1 MAVEIEGLE
10 FQIETTATEAA
21 KGVDALAESFSKLK
35 KTLRG
40 NAVKNVSDKLEAIN
54 AAAEKLTAIDKLE
67 KLASALN
74 QLNTVKISPTIS
86 KQLTNIGAAIN
97 SITPASVQNVTNLS
111 AALQGMNGLQIPNL
125 RGLGQN
131 NRGQNQTNAPAAA
144 PVGAGGTGAAT
155 SGMTQ
160 YTQTVTSANT
170 ATGGFMNT
178 LRNLGGVFSRAFSAL
193 GGATLKGLKGSL
205 NGISA
210 AAKAAVNAGRKLGS
224 TFGSKLAAQVKKT
237 TAGIGKLGY
246 AFKQVLLYQG
256 LSSLIY
262 GFANA
267 MKAGINNLY
276 QYSSLMGGTFKN
288 SMDRLATSFQYL
300 KNSMG
305 AMVSPIINALAPAID
320 FLIDKFV
327 ALLNIVNQFFAR
339 LTGASVYTAA
349 KKTAASYG
357 DTISDTA
364 GTAKKAA
371 KEIKDATTGIDEL
384 NIISQN
390 DDSGSGDGGGAGGT
404 DYGSMF
410 EQLPIEN
417 SISDFAD
424 KLKAALE
431 AGDWKQLGTL
441 LGEKFNEIVDSI
453 DWSGIGHK
461 IGYGLNGAI
470 QTAYWFLD
478 TANFTNLGK
487 HIAELFNAALSEI
500 DFSYAGRLLV
510 KWFTILPNMVI
521 GFLSELDWG
530 LVGKS
535 ISDFIIGAFDEATK
549 WLNSHNWSELGS
561 LLWQKI
567 KDLVTNIDWGGIT
580 TSIFTFLGTAIRSCV
595 EFLGSFFG
603 SIGKDIK
610 NWWDKEI
617 AGENWKETAI
627 NLLNAIGKGFV
638 NIGSWVMDNMID
650 PLFNA
655 LIGEEKWA
663 QFKQAGK
670 DLWNGFTAGVQEFF
684 DNPGDWIKQHIVDPF
699 VKWFK
704 DLFGIH
710 SPSTVMKEIGKSI
723 VDGFLEGLNFFS
735 GIAGTVKGWAG
746 SVVEWFTKGKDG
758 KGIVENFK
766 TLAGNVVSGFK
777 EKIGSAYTTVK
788 TNVTTWASSV
798 KNWFTNS
805 SFGGVNFSTFTQ
817 FASNTIEG
825 FKSKIGSAYTT
836 VKTNVTTW
844 ASKVKEWFTSSSF
857 GGVNFQNFSTFAN
870 NTIEGFKSK
879 IGSAYTNVKSN
890 VTTWANKVKEWFT
903 SSSYG
908 GVNNTNFQTFANNI
922 ITGFKDKIGS
932 AYTNTRN
939 NIQTWAT
946 NVKTWFSNIASKTAF
961 SNFANDVINGFK
973 DKIGSAY
980 TNTRNNI
987 QTWATNVKNWFSG
1000 IASNSAFAGFAT
1012 NVIDGFKNKI
1022 GSYYTTAKTNITTW
1036 ASKVKEWFKSENS
1049 DTSWSTIAKNVVDGF
1064 ANGITSWASRCKNAV
1079 VSWGQS
1085 VLNWFEDKLGIASP
1099 SKVFFQIGEFA
1110 VAGFNNAI
1118 AQVGKTTRS
1127 VVGNWANSF
1136 TNITPTMAMAVDTS
1150 ALRYYDSET
1159 FARSISA
1166 NVQTNTE
1173 ITSTGFKQA
1182 MEDFYREYVEP
1193 TLNQIA
1199 EDTRRQADKDE
1210 HPVVQ
1215 IGNRVITDAVDVQTK
1230 ANGYRFTK

>member
-10 FQIETTATEAA
+10 FQIQSDSDKAA
-21 KGVDALAESFSKLK
+21 KGVDALADSFEKLK
-35 KTLRG
+35 KSLKG
-40 NAVKNVSDKLEAIN
+40 NAGLNGVSKKLEAIN
-54 AAAEKLTAIDKLE
+54 SAKDKLTGMEKLE
-67 KLASALN
+67 SLAKALN
-74 QLNTVKISPTIS
+74 QLNTVKVSPTIS
-86 KQLTNIGAAIN
+86 KRLTEIGTALDSLTWSDIEKVEDLAK
-97 SITPASVQNVTNLS
+97 
-111 AALQGMNGLQIPNL
+111 ALQSMQGLQVPNL
-125 RGLGQN
+125 RGLTSGRRTSSAN
-131 NRGQNQTNAPAAA
+131 SAPAPATAPASTGASAA
-144 PVGAGGTGAAT
+144 AAAAT

-160 YTQTVTSANT
+160 YTQSVTGANT
-170 ATGGFMNT
+170 ATNGFMNT

-205 NGISA
+205 NGISS
-210 AAKAAVNAGRKLGS
+210 AAKAAISAGKKLGS

-237 TAGIGKLGY
+237 TSGLGKLGY

-267 MKAGINNLY
+267 MKEGINNLY
-276 QYSSLMGGTFKN
+276 QYSSLMGGQFKS
-288 SMDRLATSFQYL
+288 SMDSLATSFQYL

-339 LTGASVYTAA
+339 LTGASTYTAA
-349 KKTAASYG
+349 KKSAASYG

-390 DDSGSGDGGGAGGT
+390 DNSGSGGGAGGK

-417 SISDFAD
+417 SISEFAD
-424 KLKAALE
+424 KLKAAFE
-431 AGDWKQLGTL
+431 AGNWKELGTL

-478 TANFTNLGK
+478 TADFTNLGA

-500 DFSYAGRLLV
+500 DFTYAGRLMV
-510 KWFTILPNMVI
+510 QWFTILPDLII

-549 WLNSHNWSELGS
+549 WLNSYNWSDLGS

-567 KDLVTNIDWGGIT
+567 KDLFTNIDWGGIAS
-580 TSIFTFLGTAIRSCV
+580 SIFTFLGTAIRSRV

-617 AGENWKETAI
+617 AGEDWKETAV

-638 NIGSWVMDNMID
+638 NIGTWAFDNIID

-655 LIGEEKWA
+655 LVGEEKWA
-663 QFKQAGK
+663 EFKQVGR
-670 DLWNGFTAGVQEFF
+670 DLWNGFTQGVQEFF
-684 DNPGDWIKQHIVDPF
+684 DDPGAWIKQHIVDPF

-710 SPSTVMKEIGKSI
+710 SPSTVMKEIGQY
-723 VDGFLEGLNFFS
+723 VVEGFLEGINFFS
-735 GIAGTVKGWAG
+735 SIAGTVKKWGS
-746 SVVEWFTKGKDG
+746 SVVEWFTKGEDG
-758 KGIVENFK
+758 KGIVEHFK
-766 TLAGNVVSGFK
+766 EIAGNIISGFK
-777 EKIGSAYTTVK
+777 DKVGSTYTTVK
-788 TNVTTWASSV
+788 TNVTTWASKV
-798 KNWFTNS
+798 KEWFTSN
-805 SFGGVNFSTFTQ
+805 SFGGVNLSTFATYANETIEGFKSKIGSAYTNVKTNITTWASKVKEWFTSSSYGGVNYQNFSTF
-817 FASNTIEG
+817 ANNTIEG

-857 GGVNFQNFSTFAN
+857 GGVNSANFSTFA
-870 NTIEGFKSK
+870 
-879 IGSAYTNVKSN
+879 SN
-890 VTTWANKVKEWFT
+890 V
-903 SSSYG
+903 
-908 GVNNTNFQTFANNI
+908 

-932 AYTNTRN
+932 AYTT
-939 NIQTWAT
+939 T
-946 NVKTWFSNIASKTAF
+946 KS
-961 SNFANDVINGFK
+961 
-973 DKIGSAY
+973 
-980 TNTRNNI
+980 NI
-987 QTWATNVKNWFSG
+987 QTWATNVKNWFTG
-1000 IASNSAFAGFAT
+1000 IASNSAFAGFASD
-1012 NVIDGFKNKI
+1012 VINGFKNKI
-1022 GSYYTTAKTNITTW
+1022 GSYYTTVKSNITTW
-1036 ASKVKEWFKSENS
+1036 ASKVKEWFQSENS
-1049 DTSWSTIAKNVVDGF
+1049 NDSWSTIAKNIVDGF
-1064 ANGITSWASRCKNAV
+1064 ANGVTSWARRCKDAV

-1085 VLNWFEDKLGIASP
+1085 VLNWFEDTLDINSP
-1099 SKVFFQIGEFA
+1099 SKVFYKIGGFA

-1127 VVGNWANSF
+1127 VVGEWANSF

-1150 ALRYYDSET
+1150 ALRYYDSDA
-1159 FARSISA
+1159 FARTISS
-1166 NVQTNTE
+1166 NVETNNE
-1173 ITSTGFKQA
+1173 ISSTGFKQA

-1210 HPVVQ
+1210 HPIVQ

>member
-10 FQIETTATEAA
+10 FQIQSDSDKAA
-21 KGVDALAESFSKLK
+21 KGVDALADSFEKLK
-35 KTLRG
+35 KSLKG
-40 NAVKNVSDKLEAIN
+40 NAGLNGVSKKLEAIN
-54 AAAEKLTAIDKLE
+54 SAKDKLTGMEKLE
-67 KLASALN
+67 SLAKALN
-74 QLNTVKISPTIS
+74 QLNTVKVSPTIS
-86 KQLTNIGAAIN
+86 KRLTEIGTALDSLTWSDIEKVEDLAK
-97 SITPASVQNVTNLS
+97 
-111 AALQGMNGLQIPNL
+111 ALQSMQGLQVPNL
-125 RGLGQN
+125 RGLTSGRRTSSAN
-131 NRGQNQTNAPAAA
+131 SAPAPATAPASTGASAA
-144 PVGAGGTGAAT
+144 AAAAT

-160 YTQTVTSANT
+160 YTQSVTGANT
-170 ATGGFMNT
+170 ATNGFMNT

-205 NGISA
+205 NGISS
-210 AAKAAVNAGRKLGS
+210 AAKAAISAGKKLGS

-237 TAGIGKLGY
+237 TSGLGKLGY

-267 MKAGINNLY
+267 MKEGINNLY
-276 QYSSLMGGTFKN
+276 QYSSLMGGQFKS
-288 SMDRLATSFQYL
+288 SMDSLATSFQYL

-339 LTGASVYTAA
+339 LTGASTYTAA
-349 KKTAASYG
+349 KKSAASYG

-390 DDSGSGDGGGAGGT
+390 DNSGSGGGAGGK

-417 SISDFAD
+417 SISEFAD
-424 KLKAALE
+424 KLKAAFE
-431 AGDWKQLGTL
+431 AGNWKELGTL

-478 TANFTNLGK
+478 TADFTNLGA

-500 DFSYAGRLLV
+500 DFTYAGRLMV
-510 KWFTILPNMVI
+510 QWFTILPDLII

-549 WLNSHNWSELGS
+549 WLNSYNWSDLGS

-567 KDLVTNIDWGGIT
+567 KDLFTNIDWGGIAS
-580 TSIFTFLGTAIRSCV
+580 SIFTFLGTAIRSCV

-617 AGENWKETAI
+617 AGEDWKETAV

-638 NIGSWVMDNMID
+638 NIGTWAFDNIID

-655 LIGEEKWA
+655 LVGEEKWA
-663 QFKQAGK
+663 EFKQVGR
-670 DLWNGFTAGVQEFF
+670 DLWNGFTQGVQEFF
-684 DNPGDWIKQHIVDPF
+684 DDPGAWIKQHIVDPF

-710 SPSTVMKEIGKSI
+710 SPSTVMKEIGQY
-723 VDGFLEGLNFFS
+723 VVEGFLEGINFFS
-735 GIAGTVKGWAG
+735 SIAGTVKKWGS
-746 SVVEWFTKGKDG
+746 SVVEWFTKGEDG
-758 KGIVENFK
+758 KGIVEHFK
-766 TLAGNVVSGFK
+766 EIAGNIISGFK
-777 EKIGSAYTTVK
+777 DKVGSTYTTVK
-788 TNVTTWASSV
+788 TNVTTWASKV
-798 KNWFTNS
+798 KEWFTSN
-805 SFGGVNFSTFTQ
+805 SFGGVNLSTFATYANETIEGFKSKIGSAYTNVKTNITTWASKVKEWFTSSSYGGVNYQNFSTF
-817 FASNTIEG
+817 ANNTIEG

-844 ASKVKEWFTSSSF
+844 ASKVKEWF
-857 GGVNFQNFSTFAN
+857 Q
-870 NTIEGFKSK
+870 
-879 IGSAYTNVKSN
+879 
-890 VTTWANKVKEWFT
+890 
-903 SSSYG
+903 
-908 GVNNTNFQTFANNI
+908 
-922 ITGFKDKIGS
+922 
-932 AYTNTRN
+932 
-939 NIQTWAT
+939 
-946 NVKTWFSNIASKTAF
+946 
-961 SNFANDVINGFK
+961 
-973 DKIGSAY
+973 
-980 TNTRNNI
+980 
-987 QTWATNVKNWFSG
+987 
-1000 IASNSAFAGFAT
+1000 
-1012 NVIDGFKNKI
+1012 
-1022 GSYYTTAKTNITTW
+1022 
-1036 ASKVKEWFKSENS
+1036 SENS
-1049 DTSWSTIAKNVVDGF
+1049 NDSWSTIAKNIVDGF
-1064 ANGITSWASRCKNAV
+1064 ANGVTSWARRCKDAV

-1085 VLNWFEDKLGIASP
+1085 VLNWFEDTLDINSP
-1099 SKVFFQIGEFA
+1099 SKVFYKIGGFA

-1127 VVGNWANSF
+1127 VVGEWANSF

-1150 ALRYYDSET
+1150 ALRYYDSDA
-1159 FARSISA
+1159 FARTISS
-1166 NVQTNTE
+1166 NVETNNE
-1173 ITSTGFKQA
+1173 ISSTGFKQA

-1210 HPVVQ
+1210 HPIVQ

>member
-10 FQIETTATEAA
+10 FQIQSDSDKAA
-21 KGVDALAESFSKLK
+21 KGVDALADSFEKLK
-35 KTLRG
+35 KSLKG
-40 NAVKNVSDKLEAIN
+40 NAGLNGVSKKLEAIN
-54 AAAEKLTAIDKLE
+54 SAKDKLTGMEKLE
-67 KLASALN
+67 SLAKALN
-74 QLNTVKISPTIS
+74 QLNAVKISPTIS
-86 KQLTNIGAAIN
+86 KKLTDIGSAIN
-97 SITPASVQNVTNLS
+97 TITPAAVQNVSNL
-111 AALQGMNGLQIPNL
+111 ATALQRMQGLQVPNL
-125 RGLGQN
+125 RGLTSGRRTSSAN
-131 NRGQNQTNAPAAA
+131 SAPAPATAPASTGASAA
-144 PVGAGGTGAAT
+144 GAGAAAAAAT

-160 YTQTVTSANT
+160 YTQSVTGANT
-170 ATGGFMNT
+170 ATNGFMNT

-205 NGISA
+205 NGITS
-210 AAKAAVNAGRKLGS
+210 AAKAAITAGKKLGS

-237 TAGIGKLGY
+237 TSGLGKLGY

-267 MKAGINNLY
+267 MKEGINNLY
-276 QYSSLMGGTFKN
+276 QYSSLMGGQFKS
-288 SMDRLATSFQYL
+288 SMDSLATSFQYL

-339 LTGASVYTAA
+339 LTGASTYTAA
-349 KKTAASYG
+349 KKSAASYG

-390 DDSGSGDGGGAGGT
+390 DNSGSGGGGAGGK

-417 SISDFAD
+417 SISEFAD
-424 KLKAALE
+424 KLKAAFE
-431 AGDWKQLGTL
+431 AGDWKELGTL

-478 TANFTNLGK
+478 TADFTNLGA
-487 HIAELFNAALSEI
+487 HIAELLNAALSEI
-500 DFSYAGRLLV
+500 DFTYAGRLMV
-510 KWFTILPNMVI
+510 KWFTSLPDLII

-549 WLNSHNWSELGS
+549 WLNSYNWSDLGS

-567 KDLVTNIDWGGIT
+567 KDLFTNIDWGGIAS
-580 TSIFTFLGTAIRSCV
+580 SIFTFLGTAIRSCV
-595 EFLGSFFG
+595 EFLGGFFG

-617 AGENWKETAI
+617 AGEDWKETAV
-627 NLLNAIGKGFV
+627 NLLNAIGKGFAD
-638 NIGSWVMDNMID
+638 IGSWVMDNMID

-655 LIGEEKWA
+655 LVGEEKWA
-663 QFKQAGK
+663 EFKQAGR
-670 DLWNGFTAGVQEFF
+670 DLWNGFTQGVQEFF
-684 DNPGDWIKQHIVDPF
+684 DDPGAWIKQHIVDPF

-710 SPSTVMKEIGKSI
+710 SPSTVMKEIGQY
-723 VDGFLEGLNFFS
+723 VVEGFLEGINFFS
-735 GIAGTVKGWAG
+735 SIAGTVKKWGS
-746 SVVEWFTKGKDG
+746 SVVEWFTKGEDG
-758 KGIVENFK
+758 KGIVEHFK
-766 TLAGNVVSGFK
+766 EIAGNIISGFK
-777 EKIGSAYTTVK
+777 DKV
-788 TNVTTWASSV
+788 
-798 KNWFTNS
+798 
-805 SFGGVNFSTFTQ
+805 
-817 FASNTIEG
+817 
-825 FKSKIGSAYTT
+825 GSAYTT

-857 GGVNFQNFSTFAN
+857 GGVNSANFSTFA
-870 NTIEGFKSK
+870 
-879 IGSAYTNVKSN
+879 SN
-890 VTTWANKVKEWFT
+890 V
-903 SSSYG
+903 
-908 GVNNTNFQTFANNI
+908 

-932 AYTNTRN
+932 AYTT
-939 NIQTWAT
+939 T
-946 NVKTWFSNIASKTAF
+946 KS
-961 SNFANDVINGFK
+961 
-973 DKIGSAY
+973 
-980 TNTRNNI
+980 NI
-987 QTWATNVKNWFSG
+987 QTWATNVKNWFTG
-1000 IASNSAFAGFAT
+1000 IASKSAFSGFASD
-1012 NVIDGFKNKI
+1012 VINGFKDKI
-1022 GSYYTTAKTNITTW
+1022 GSYYTTAKSNITTW
-1036 ASKVKEWFKSENS
+1036 ASKVKEWFQSENS
-1049 DTSWSTIAKNVVDGF
+1049 SSSWGTIAKNIVDGF
-1064 ANGITSWASRCKNAV
+1064 ANGVTSWARRCKDAV

-1085 VLNWFEDKLGIASP
+1085 VLNWFEDTLDINSP
-1099 SKVFFQIGEFA
+1099 SKVFYDIGGFA

-1118 AQVGKTTRS
+1118 AQVGKTTRN
-1127 VVGNWANSF
+1127 VVGEWANSF
-1136 TNITPTMAMAVDTS
+1136 TNITPTMTMAVDTS
-1150 ALRYYDSET
+1150 ALRYYDSDA
-1159 FARSISA
+1159 FARTISS
-1166 NVQTNTE
+1166 NVETNSE
-1173 ITSTGFKQA
+1173 ISSTGFKQA

-1210 HPVVQ
+1210 HPIVQ

>member
-10 FQIETTATEAA
+10 FQIQSDSDKAA
-21 KGVDALAESFSKLK
+21 KGVDALADSFEKLK
-35 KTLRG
+35 KSLKG
-40 NAVKNVSDKLEAIN
+40 NAGLNGVGKKLEAIN
-54 AAAEKLTAIDKLE
+54 SAKDKLTGMEKLE
-67 KLASALN
+67 SLAKALN

-86 KQLTNIGAAIN
+86 KRLTDIGSAIN
-97 SITPASVQNVTNLS
+97 TITPAAVQNVSNL
-111 AALQGMNGLQIPNL
+111 ATALQRMQGLQVPNL
-125 RGLGQN
+125 RGLTGG
-131 NRGQNQTNAPAAA
+131 NRTSSTNSAPASAPTGASAA
-144 PVGAGGTGAAT
+144 GAGTAATAAT

-160 YTQTVTSANT
+160 YTQSVTGANT
-170 ATGGFMNT
+170 ATNGFMNT

-205 NGISA
+205 NGITS
-210 AAKAAVNAGRKLGS
+210 AAKAAITAGKKLGS
-224 TFGSKLAAQVKKT
+224 TFGSMLAAQVKKT
-237 TAGIGKLGY
+237 TSGLGKLGY

-267 MKAGINNLY
+267 MKEGINNLY
-276 QYSSLMGGTFKN
+276 QYSSLMGGQFKS
-288 SMDRLATSFQYL
+288 SMDSLATSFQYL

-339 LTGASVYTAA
+339 LTGASTYTAA
-349 KKTAASYG
+349 KKSAASYG

-390 DDSGSGDGGGAGGT
+390 DNSGSGGGGAGGK

-417 SISDFAD
+417 SISEFAD
-424 KLKAALE
+424 KLKAAFE
-431 AGDWKQLGTL
+431 AGDWKELGTL

-478 TANFTNLGK
+478 TADFTNLGA
-487 HIAELFNAALSEI
+487 HIAELLNAALSEI
-500 DFSYAGRLLV
+500 DFTYAGRLMV
-510 KWFTILPNMVI
+510 KWFTILPDLII

-549 WLNSHNWSELGS
+549 WLNSYNWSDLGS

-567 KDLVTNIDWGGIT
+567 KDLFTNIDWGGIAS
-580 TSIFTFLGTAIRSCV
+580 SIFTFLGTAIRSCV
-595 EFLGSFFG
+595 EFLGGFFG

-617 AGENWKETAI
+617 AGEDWKETAV
-627 NLLNAIGKGFV
+627 NLLNAIGKGFAD
-638 NIGSWVMDNMID
+638 IGSWVMDNMID

-655 LIGEEKWA
+655 LVGEEKWA
-663 QFKQAGK
+663 EFKQAGR
-670 DLWNGFTAGVQEFF
+670 DLWNGFTQGVQEFF
-684 DNPGDWIKQHIVDPF
+684 DDPGAWIKQHIVDPF

-710 SPSTVMKEIGKSI
+710 SPSTVMKEIGQY
-723 VDGFLEGLNFFS
+723 VVEGFLEGINFFS
-735 GIAGTVKGWAG
+735 SIAGTVKKWGS
-746 SVVEWFTKGKDG
+746 SVVEWFTKGEDG
-758 KGIVENFK
+758 KGIVEHFK
-766 TLAGNVVSGFK
+766 ETAGNIISGFK
-777 EKIGSAYTTVK
+777 DKVGST
-788 TNVTTWASSV
+788 
-798 KNWFTNS
+798 
-805 SFGGVNFSTFTQ
+805 
-817 FASNTIEG
+817 
-825 FKSKIGSAYTT
+825 YTT

-844 ASKVKEWFTSSSF
+844 ASKVKEWFTSNSF
-857 GGVNFQNFSTFAN
+857 GGVNLSTFATYAN
-870 NTIEGFKSK
+870 ETIEGFRSK
-879 IGSAYTNVKSN
+879 IGSAYTNV
-890 VTTWANKVKEWFT
+890 
-903 SSSYG
+903 
-908 GVNNTNFQTFANNI
+908 
-922 ITGFKDKIGS
+922 
-932 AYTNTRN
+932 
-939 NIQTWAT
+939 
-946 NVKTWFSNIASKTAF
+946 
-961 SNFANDVINGFK
+961 
-973 DKIGSAY
+973 
-980 TNTRNNI
+980 
-987 QTWATNVKNWFSG
+987 
-1000 IASNSAFAGFAT
+1000 
-1012 NVIDGFKNKI
+1012 
-1022 GSYYTTAKTNITTW
+1022 KTNITTW
-1036 ASKVKEWFKSENS
+1036 ASKVKEWFTSSSFGGVNSANFSTFASNVITGFKDKIGSAYTTTKSNIQTWATNVKNWFTGIASKSAFSGFASDVINGFKDKIGSYYTTAKSNIMTWASKVKEWFQSENS
-1049 DTSWSTIAKNVVDGF
+1049 SSSWGTIAKNIVDGF
-1064 ANGITSWASRCKNAV
+1064 ANGVTSWASRCKNAV
-1079 VSWGQS
+1079 VSWGKS
-1085 VLNWFEDKLGIASP
+1085 VLNWFEDTLDINSP
-1099 SKVFFQIGEFA
+1099 SKVFYKIGGFA

-1127 VVGNWANSF
+1127 VVGEWANSF

-1150 ALRYYDSET
+1150 ALRYYDSDA
-1159 FARSISA
+1159 FARTISS
-1166 NVQTNTE
+1166 NVETNSE
-1173 ITSTGFKQA
+1173 ISSTGFKQA

-1210 HPVVQ
+1210 HPIVQ

>member
-10 FQIETTATEAA
+10 FQIQSDSDKAA
-21 KGVDALAESFSKLK
+21 KGVDALADSFEKLK
-35 KTLRG
+35 KSLKG
-40 NAVKNVSDKLEAIN
+40 NAGLNGVSKKLEAIN
-54 AAAEKLTAIDKLE
+54 SAKDKLTGMEKLE
-67 KLASALN
+67 SLAKALN
-74 QLNTVKISPTIS
+74 QLNTVKVSPTIS
-86 KQLTNIGAAIN
+86 KRLTEIGTALDSLTWSDIEKVEDLAK
-97 SITPASVQNVTNLS
+97 
-111 AALQGMNGLQIPNL
+111 ALQSMQGLQVPNL
-125 RGLGQN
+125 RGLTSGRRTSSAN
-131 NRGQNQTNAPAAA
+131 SAPAPATAPASTGASAA
-144 PVGAGGTGAAT
+144 GAGAAAAAAT

-160 YTQTVTSANT
+160 YTQSVTGANT
-170 ATGGFMNT
+170 ATNGFMNT

-205 NGISA
+205 NGISS
-210 AAKAAVNAGRKLGS
+210 AAKAAISAGKKLGS

-237 TAGIGKLGY
+237 TSGLGKLGY

-267 MKAGINNLY
+267 MKEGINNLY
-276 QYSSLMGGTFKN
+276 QYSSLMGGQFKS
-288 SMDRLATSFQYL
+288 SMDSLATSFQYL

-339 LTGASVYTAA
+339 LTGASTYTAA
-349 KKTAASYG
+349 KKSAASYG

-390 DDSGSGDGGGAGGT
+390 DNSGSGGGGAGGK

-417 SISDFAD
+417 SISEFAD
-424 KLKAALE
+424 KLKAAFE
-431 AGDWKQLGTL
+431 AGDWKELGTL

-478 TANFTNLGK
+478 TADFTNLGA
-487 HIAELFNAALSEI
+487 HIAELLNAALSEI
-500 DFSYAGRLLV
+500 DFTYAGRLMV
-510 KWFTILPNMVI
+510 KWFTILPDLII

-549 WLNSHNWSELGS
+549 WLNSYNWSDLGS

-567 KDLVTNIDWGGIT
+567 KDLFTNIDWGGIAS
-580 TSIFTFLGTAIRSCV
+580 SIFTFLGTAIRSCV
-595 EFLGSFFG
+595 EFLGGFFG

-617 AGENWKETAI
+617 AGEDWKETAV
-627 NLLNAIGKGFV
+627 NLLNAIGKGFAD
-638 NIGSWVMDNMID
+638 IGSWVMDNMID

-655 LIGEEKWA
+655 LVGEEKWA
-663 QFKQAGK
+663 EFKQAGR
-670 DLWNGFTAGVQEFF
+670 DLWNGFTQGVQEFF
-684 DNPGDWIKQHIVDPF
+684 DDPGAWIKQHIVDPF

-710 SPSTVMKEIGKSI
+710 SPSTVMKEIGQY
-723 VDGFLEGLNFFS
+723 VVEGFLEGINFFS
-735 GIAGTVKGWAG
+735 SIAGTVKKWGS
-746 SVVEWFTKGKDG
+746 SVVEWFTKGEDG
-758 KGIVENFK
+758 KGIVEHFK
-766 TLAGNVVSGFK
+766 EIAGNIISGFK
-777 EKIGSAYTTVK
+777 DKVGSTYTTVK
-788 TNVTTWASSV
+788 TNVTTWASKV
-798 KNWFTNS
+798 KEWFTSN
-805 SFGGVNFSTFTQ
+805 SFGGVNLSTFATYANETIEGFKSKIGSAYTNVKTNITTWASKVKEWFTSSSYGGVNYQNFSTF
-817 FASNTIEG
+817 ANNTIEG

-844 ASKVKEWFTSSSF
+844 ASKVKEWF
-857 GGVNFQNFSTFAN
+857 Q
-870 NTIEGFKSK
+870 
-879 IGSAYTNVKSN
+879 
-890 VTTWANKVKEWFT
+890 
-903 SSSYG
+903 
-908 GVNNTNFQTFANNI
+908 
-922 ITGFKDKIGS
+922 
-932 AYTNTRN
+932 
-939 NIQTWAT
+939 
-946 NVKTWFSNIASKTAF
+946 
-961 SNFANDVINGFK
+961 
-973 DKIGSAY
+973 
-980 TNTRNNI
+980 
-987 QTWATNVKNWFSG
+987 
-1000 IASNSAFAGFAT
+1000 
-1012 NVIDGFKNKI
+1012 
-1022 GSYYTTAKTNITTW
+1022 
-1036 ASKVKEWFKSENS
+1036 SENS
-1049 DTSWSTIAKNVVDGF
+1049 SSSWGTIAKNIVDGF
-1064 ANGITSWASRCKNAV
+1064 ANGVTSWASRCKNAV
-1079 VSWGQS
+1079 VSWGKS
-1085 VLNWFEDKLGIASP
+1085 VLNWFEDMLDINSP
-1099 SKVFFQIGEFA
+1099 SKVFYKIGGFA

-1127 VVGNWANSF
+1127 VVGEWANSF
-1136 TNITPTMAMAVDTS
+1136 TSITPTMAMAVDTS
-1150 ALRYYDSET
+1150 ALRYYDSDA
-1159 FARSISA
+1159 FARTISS
-1166 NVQTNTE
+1166 NVETNSE
-1173 ITSTGFKQA
+1173 ISSTGFKQA

-1210 HPVVQ
+1210 HPIVQ

>member
-10 FQIETTATEAA
+10 FQIQSDSDKAA
-21 KGVDALAESFSKLK
+21 KGVDALADSFEKLK
-35 KTLRG
+35 KSLKG
-40 NAVKNVSDKLEAIN
+40 NAGLNGVSKKLEAIN
-54 AAAEKLTAIDKLE
+54 SAKDKLTGMEKLE
-67 KLASALN
+67 SLAKALN
-74 QLNTVKISPTIS
+74 QLNTVKVSPTIS
-86 KQLTNIGAAIN
+86 KRLTEIGTALDSLTWSDIEKVEDLAK
-97 SITPASVQNVTNLS
+97 
-111 AALQGMNGLQIPNL
+111 ALQSMQGLQVPNL
-125 RGLGQN
+125 RGLTSGRRTSSAN
-131 NRGQNQTNAPAAA
+131 SAPAPATAPASTGASAA
-144 PVGAGGTGAAT
+144 AAAAT

-160 YTQTVTSANT
+160 YTQSVTGANT
-170 ATGGFMNT
+170 ATNGFMNT

-205 NGISA
+205 NGISS
-210 AAKAAVNAGRKLGS
+210 AAKAAISAGKKLGS

-237 TAGIGKLGY
+237 TSGLGKLGY

-267 MKAGINNLY
+267 MKEGINNLY
-276 QYSSLMGGTFKN
+276 QYSSLMGGQFKS
-288 SMDRLATSFQYL
+288 SMDSLATSFQYL

-339 LTGASVYTAA
+339 LTGASTYTAA
-349 KKTAASYG
+349 KKSAASYG

-390 DDSGSGDGGGAGGT
+390 DNSGSGGGAGGK

-417 SISDFAD
+417 SISEFAD
-424 KLKAALE
+424 KLKAAFE
-431 AGDWKQLGTL
+431 AGNWKELGTL

-478 TANFTNLGK
+478 TADFTNLGA

-500 DFSYAGRLLV
+500 DFTYAGRLMV
-510 KWFTILPNMVI
+510 QWFTILPDLII

-549 WLNSHNWSELGS
+549 WLNSYNWSDLGS

-567 KDLVTNIDWGGIT
+567 KDLFTNIDWGGIAS
-580 TSIFTFLGTAIRSCV
+580 SIFTFLGTAIRSCV

-617 AGENWKETAI
+617 AGEDWKETAV

-638 NIGSWVMDNMID
+638 NIGTWAFDNIID

-655 LIGEEKWA
+655 LVGEEKWA
-663 QFKQAGK
+663 EFKQVGR
-670 DLWNGFTAGVQEFF
+670 DLWNGFTQGVQEFF
-684 DNPGDWIKQHIVDPF
+684 DDPGAWIKQHIVDPF

-710 SPSTVMKEIGKSI
+710 SPSTVMKEIGQY
-723 VDGFLEGLNFFS
+723 VVEGFLEGINFFS
-735 GIAGTVKGWAG
+735 SIAGTVKKWGS
-746 SVVEWFTKGKDG
+746 SVVEWFTKGEDG
-758 KGIVENFK
+758 KGIVEHFK
-766 TLAGNVVSGFK
+766 EIAGNIISGFK
-777 EKIGSAYTTVK
+777 DKVGSTYTTVK
-788 TNVTTWASSV
+788 TNVTTWASKV
-798 KNWFTNS
+798 KEWFTSN
-805 SFGGVNFSTFTQ
+805 SFGGVNLSTFATYANETIEGFKSKIGSAYTNVKTNITTWASKVKEWFTSSSYGGVNYQNFSTF
-817 FASNTIEG
+817 ANNTIEG

-857 GGVNFQNFSTFAN
+857 GGVNSANFSTFA
-870 NTIEGFKSK
+870 
-879 IGSAYTNVKSN
+879 SN
-890 VTTWANKVKEWFT
+890 V
-903 SSSYG
+903 
-908 GVNNTNFQTFANNI
+908 

-932 AYTNTRN
+932 AYTT
-939 NIQTWAT
+939 T
-946 NVKTWFSNIASKTAF
+946 KS
-961 SNFANDVINGFK
+961 
-973 DKIGSAY
+973 
-980 TNTRNNI
+980 NI
-987 QTWATNVKNWFSG
+987 QTWATNVKNWFTG
-1000 IASNSAFAGFAT
+1000 IASNSAFAGFASD
-1012 NVIDGFKNKI
+1012 VINGFKNKI
-1022 GSYYTTAKTNITTW
+1022 GSYYTTVKSNITTW
-1036 ASKVKEWFKSENS
+1036 ASKVKEWFQSENS
-1049 DTSWSTIAKNVVDGF
+1049 NDSWSTIAKNIVDGF
-1064 ANGITSWASRCKNAV
+1064 ANGVTSWARRCKNAV

-1085 VLNWFEDKLGIASP
+1085 VLNWFEDTLDINSP
-1099 SKVFFQIGEFA
+1099 SKVFYKIGGFA

-1127 VVGNWANSF
+1127 VVGEWANSF

-1150 ALRYYDSET
+1150 ALRYYDSDA
-1159 FARSISA
+1159 FARTISS
-1166 NVQTNTE
+1166 NVETNNE
-1173 ITSTGFKQA
+1173 ISSTGFKQA

-1210 HPVVQ
+1210 HPIVQ

>member
-10 FQIETTATEAA
+10 FQIQSDSDKAA
-21 KGVDALAESFSKLK
+21 KGVDALADSFEKLK
-35 KTLRG
+35 KSLKG
-40 NAVKNVSDKLEAIN
+40 NAGLNGVSKKLEAIN
-54 AAAEKLTAIDKLE
+54 SAKDKLTGMEKLE
-67 KLASALN
+67 SLAKALN
-74 QLNTVKISPTIS
+74 QLNTVKVSPTIS
-86 KQLTNIGAAIN
+86 KRLTEIGTALDSLTWSDIEKVEDLAK
-97 SITPASVQNVTNLS
+97 
-111 AALQGMNGLQIPNL
+111 ALQSMQGLQVPNL
-125 RGLGQN
+125 RGLTSGRRTSSAN
-131 NRGQNQTNAPAAA
+131 SAPAPATAPASTGASAA
-144 PVGAGGTGAAT
+144 GAGAAAAAAT

-160 YTQTVTSANT
+160 YTQSVTGANT
-170 ATGGFMNT
+170 ATNGFMNT

-205 NGISA
+205 NGISS
-210 AAKAAVNAGRKLGS
+210 AAKAAISAGKKLGS

-237 TAGIGKLGY
+237 TSGLGKLGY

-267 MKAGINNLY
+267 MKEGINNLY
-276 QYSSLMGGTFKN
+276 QYSSLMGGQFKS
-288 SMDRLATSFQYL
+288 SMDSLATSFQYL

-339 LTGASVYTAA
+339 LTGASTYTAA
-349 KKTAASYG
+349 KKSAASYG

-390 DDSGSGDGGGAGGT
+390 DNSGSGGGGAGGK

-417 SISDFAD
+417 SISEFAD
-424 KLKAALE
+424 KLKAAFE
-431 AGDWKQLGTL
+431 AGDWKELGTL

-478 TANFTNLGK
+478 TADFTNLGA
-487 HIAELFNAALSEI
+487 HIAELLNAALSEI
-500 DFSYAGRLLV
+500 DFTYAGRLMV
-510 KWFTILPNMVI
+510 QWFTIIPDLII

-549 WLNSHNWSELGS
+549 WLNSYNWSDLGS

-567 KDLVTNIDWGGIT
+567 KDLFTNIDWGGIAS
-580 TSIFTFLGTAIRSCV
+580 SIFTFLGTAIRSCV
-595 EFLGSFFG
+595 EFLGGFFG

-617 AGENWKETAI
+617 AGEDWKETAV
-627 NLLNAIGKGFV
+627 NLLNAIGKGFAD
-638 NIGSWVMDNMID
+638 IGSWVMDNMID

-655 LIGEEKWA
+655 LVGEEKWA
-663 QFKQAGK
+663 EFKQAGR
-670 DLWNGFTAGVQEFF
+670 DLWNGFTQGVQEFF
-684 DNPGDWIKQHIVDPF
+684 DDPGAWIKQHIVDPF

-710 SPSTVMKEIGKSI
+710 SPSTVMKEIGQY
-723 VDGFLEGLNFFS
+723 VVEGFLEGINFFS
-735 GIAGTVKGWAG
+735 SIAGTVKKWGS
-746 SVVEWFTKGKDG
+746 SVVEWFTKGEDG
-758 KGIVENFK
+758 KGIVEHFK
-766 TLAGNVVSGFK
+766 EIAGNIISGFK
-777 EKIGSAYTTVK
+777 DKVGST
-788 TNVTTWASSV
+788 
-798 KNWFTNS
+798 
-805 SFGGVNFSTFTQ
+805 
-817 FASNTIEG
+817 
-825 FKSKIGSAYTT
+825 YTT

-844 ASKVKEWFTSSSF
+844 ASKVKEWFTSNSF
-857 GGVNFQNFSTFAN
+857 GGVNLSTFATYAN
-870 NTIEGFKSK
+870 ETIEGFKSK
-879 IGSAYTNVKSN
+879 IGSAYTNVK
-890 VTTWANKVKEWFT
+890 
-903 SSSYG
+903 
-908 GVNNTNFQTFANNI
+908 
-922 ITGFKDKIGS
+922 
-932 AYTNTRN
+932 
-939 NIQTWAT
+939 
-946 NVKTWFSNIASKTAF
+946 
-961 SNFANDVINGFK
+961 
-973 DKIGSAY
+973 
-980 TNTRNNI
+980 
-987 QTWATNVKNWFSG
+987 
-1000 IASNSAFAGFAT
+1000 
-1012 NVIDGFKNKI
+1012 
-1022 GSYYTTAKTNITTW
+1022 TNITTW
-1036 ASKVKEWFKSENS
+1036 ASKVKEWFQSENS
-1049 DTSWSTIAKNVVDGF
+1049 SSSWGTIAKNIVDGF
-1064 ANGITSWASRCKNAV
+1064 ANGVTSWASRCKNAV
-1079 VSWGQS
+1079 VSWGKS
-1085 VLNWFEDKLGIASP
+1085 VLNWFEDTLDINSP
-1099 SKVFFQIGEFA
+1099 SKVFYKIGGFA

-1127 VVGNWANSF
+1127 VVGEWANSF

-1150 ALRYYDSET
+1150 ALRYYDSDA
-1159 FARSISA
+1159 FARTISS
-1166 NVQTNTE
+1166 NVETNSE
-1173 ITSTGFKQA
+1173 ISSTGFKQA

-1210 HPVVQ
+1210 RPIVQ

>member
-10 FQIETTATEAA
+10 FQIQSDSDKAA
-21 KGVDALAESFSKLK
+21 KGVDALADSFEKLK
-35 KTLRG
+35 KSLKG
-40 NAVKNVSDKLEAIN
+40 NAGLNGVSKKLEAIN
-54 AAAEKLTAIDKLE
+54 SAKDKLTGMEKLE
-67 KLASALN
+67 SLAKALN
-74 QLNTVKISPTIS
+74 QLNTVKVSPTIS
-86 KQLTNIGAAIN
+86 KRLTEIGTALDSLTWSDIEKVEDLAK
-97 SITPASVQNVTNLS
+97 
-111 AALQGMNGLQIPNL
+111 ALQSMQGLQVPNL
-125 RGLGQN
+125 RGLTSGRRTSSAN
-131 NRGQNQTNAPAAA
+131 SAPAPATAPASTGASAA
-144 PVGAGGTGAAT
+144 GAGAAAAAAT

-160 YTQTVTSANT
+160 YTQSVTGANT
-170 ATGGFMNT
+170 ATNGFMNT

-205 NGISA
+205 NGISS
-210 AAKAAVNAGRKLGS
+210 AAKAAISAGKKLGS

-237 TAGIGKLGY
+237 TSGLGKLGY

-267 MKAGINNLY
+267 MKEGINNLY
-276 QYSSLMGGTFKN
+276 QYSSLMGGQFKS
-288 SMDRLATSFQYL
+288 SMDSLATSFQYL

-339 LTGASVYTAA
+339 LTGASTYTAA
-349 KKTAASYG
+349 KKSAASYG

-390 DDSGSGDGGGAGGT
+390 DNSGSGGGGAGGK

-410 EQLPIEN
+410 EQLPIKN
-417 SISDFAD
+417 SISEFAD
-424 KLKAALE
+424 KLKAAFE
-431 AGDWKQLGTL
+431 AGDWKELGTL

-478 TANFTNLGK
+478 TADFTNLGA
-487 HIAELFNAALSEI
+487 HIAELLNAALSEI
-500 DFSYAGRLLV
+500 DFTYAGRLMV
-510 KWFTILPNMVI
+510 KWFTILPDLII

-549 WLNSHNWSELGS
+549 WLNSYNWSDLGS

-567 KDLVTNIDWGGIT
+567 KDLFTNIDWGGIAS
-580 TSIFTFLGTAIRSCV
+580 SIFTFLGTAIRSCV
-595 EFLGSFFG
+595 EFLGGFFG

-617 AGENWKETAI
+617 AGEDWKETAV
-627 NLLNAIGKGFV
+627 NLLNAIGKGFAD
-638 NIGSWVMDNMID
+638 IGSWVMDNMID

-655 LIGEEKWA
+655 LVGEEKWA
-663 QFKQAGK
+663 EFKQAGR
-670 DLWNGFTAGVQEFF
+670 DLWNGFTQGVQEFF
-684 DNPGDWIKQHIVDPF
+684 DDPGAWIKQHIVDPF

-710 SPSTVMKEIGKSI
+710 SPSTVMKEIGQY
-723 VDGFLEGLNFFS
+723 VVEGFLEGINFFS
-735 GIAGTVKGWAG
+735 SIAGTVKKWGS
-746 SVVEWFTKGKDG
+746 SVVEWFTKGEDG
-758 KGIVENFK
+758 KGIVEHFK
-766 TLAGNVVSGFK
+766 EIAGNIISGFK
-777 EKIGSAYTTVK
+777 DKVGSTYTTVK
-788 TNVTTWASSV
+788 TNVTTWASKV
-798 KNWFTNS
+798 KEWFTSN
-805 SFGGVNFSTFTQ
+805 SFGGVNLSTFATYANETIEGFKSKIGSAYTNVKTNITTWASKVKEWFTSSSYGGVNYQNFSTF
-817 FASNTIEG
+817 ANNTIEG

-844 ASKVKEWFTSSSF
+844 ASKVKEWF
-857 GGVNFQNFSTFAN
+857 Q
-870 NTIEGFKSK
+870 
-879 IGSAYTNVKSN
+879 
-890 VTTWANKVKEWFT
+890 
-903 SSSYG
+903 
-908 GVNNTNFQTFANNI
+908 
-922 ITGFKDKIGS
+922 
-932 AYTNTRN
+932 
-939 NIQTWAT
+939 
-946 NVKTWFSNIASKTAF
+946 
-961 SNFANDVINGFK
+961 
-973 DKIGSAY
+973 
-980 TNTRNNI
+980 
-987 QTWATNVKNWFSG
+987 
-1000 IASNSAFAGFAT
+1000 
-1012 NVIDGFKNKI
+1012 
-1022 GSYYTTAKTNITTW
+1022 
-1036 ASKVKEWFKSENS
+1036 SENS
-1049 DTSWSTIAKNVVDGF
+1049 NDSWSTIAKNIVDGF
-1064 ANGITSWASRCKNAV
+1064 ANGVTSWARRCKDAV

-1085 VLNWFEDKLGIASP
+1085 VLNWFEDTLDINSP
-1099 SKVFFQIGEFA
+1099 SKVFYKIGGFA

-1127 VVGNWANSF
+1127 VVGEWANSF

-1150 ALRYYDSET
+1150 ALRYYDSDA
-1159 FARSISA
+1159 FARTISS
-1166 NVQTNTE
+1166 NVETNNE
-1173 ITSTGFKQA
+1173 ISSTGFKQA

-1210 HPVVQ
+1210 HPIVQ

>member
-10 FQIETTATEAA
+10 FQIQSDSDKAA
-21 KGVDALAESFSKLK
+21 KGVDALADSFEKLK
-35 KTLRG
+35 KSLKG
-40 NAVKNVSDKLEAIN
+40 NAGLNGVSKKLEAIN
-54 AAAEKLTAIDKLE
+54 SAKDKLTGMEKLE
-67 KLASALN
+67 SLAKALN
-74 QLNTVKISPTIS
+74 QLNAVKISPTIS
-86 KQLTNIGAAIN
+86 KKLTDIGSAIN
-97 SITPASVQNVTNLS
+97 TITPAAVQNVSNL
-111 AALQGMNGLQIPNL
+111 ATALQRMQGLQVPNL
-125 RGLGQN
+125 RGLTSGRRTSSAN
-131 NRGQNQTNAPAAA
+131 SAPAPATAPASTGASAA
-144 PVGAGGTGAAT
+144 GAGAAAAAAT

-160 YTQTVTSANT
+160 YTQSVTGANT
-170 ATGGFMNT
+170 ATNGFMNT

-205 NGISA
+205 NGITS
-210 AAKAAVNAGRKLGS
+210 AAKAAITAGKKLGS

-237 TAGIGKLGY
+237 TSGLGKLGY

-267 MKAGINNLY
+267 MKEGINNLY
-276 QYSSLMGGTFKN
+276 QYSSLMGGQFKS
-288 SMDRLATSFQYL
+288 SMDSLATSFQYL

-339 LTGASVYTAA
+339 LTGASTYTAA
-349 KKTAASYG
+349 KKSAASYG

-390 DDSGSGDGGGAGGT
+390 DNSGSGGGGAGGK

-417 SISDFAD
+417 SISEFAD
-424 KLKAALE
+424 KLKAAFE
-431 AGDWKQLGTL
+431 AGDWKELGTL

-478 TANFTNLGK
+478 TADFTNLGA
-487 HIAELFNAALSEI
+487 HIAELLNAALSEI
-500 DFSYAGRLLV
+500 DFTYAGRLMV
-510 KWFTILPNMVI
+510 KWFTILPDLII

-549 WLNSHNWSELGS
+549 WLNSYNWSDLGS

-567 KDLVTNIDWGGIT
+567 KDLFTNIDWGGIAS
-580 TSIFTFLGTAIRSCV
+580 SIFTFLGTAIRSCV
-595 EFLGSFFG
+595 EFLGGFFG

-617 AGENWKETAI
+617 AGEDWKETAV
-627 NLLNAIGKGFV
+627 NLLNAIGKGFAD
-638 NIGSWVMDNMID
+638 IGSWVMDNMID

-655 LIGEEKWA
+655 LVGEEKWA
-663 QFKQAGK
+663 EFKQAGR
-670 DLWNGFTAGVQEFF
+670 DLWNGFTQGVQEFF
-684 DNPGDWIKQHIVDPF
+684 DDPGAWIKQHIVDPF

-710 SPSTVMKEIGKSI
+710 SPSTVMKEIGQY
-723 VDGFLEGLNFFS
+723 VVEGFLEGINFFS
-735 GIAGTVKGWAG
+735 SIAGTVKKWGS
-746 SVVEWFTKGKDG
+746 SVVEWFTKGEDG
-758 KGIVENFK
+758 KGIVEHFK
-766 TLAGNVVSGFK
+766 EIAGNIISGFK
-777 EKIGSAYTTVK
+777 DKVGSTYTTVK
-788 TNVTTWASSV
+788 TNVTTWASKV
-798 KNWFTNS
+798 KEWFTSN
-805 SFGGVNFSTFTQ
+805 SFGGVNLSTFATYANETIEGFKSKIGSAYTNVKTNITTWASKVKEWFTSSSYGGVNYQNFSTF
-817 FASNTIEG
+817 ANNTIEG

-844 ASKVKEWFTSSSF
+844 ASKVKEWF
-857 GGVNFQNFSTFAN
+857 Q
-870 NTIEGFKSK
+870 
-879 IGSAYTNVKSN
+879 
-890 VTTWANKVKEWFT
+890 
-903 SSSYG
+903 
-908 GVNNTNFQTFANNI
+908 
-922 ITGFKDKIGS
+922 
-932 AYTNTRN
+932 
-939 NIQTWAT
+939 
-946 NVKTWFSNIASKTAF
+946 
-961 SNFANDVINGFK
+961 
-973 DKIGSAY
+973 
-980 TNTRNNI
+980 
-987 QTWATNVKNWFSG
+987 
-1000 IASNSAFAGFAT
+1000 
-1012 NVIDGFKNKI
+1012 
-1022 GSYYTTAKTNITTW
+1022 
-1036 ASKVKEWFKSENS
+1036 SENS
-1049 DTSWSTIAKNVVDGF
+1049 SSSWGTIAKNIVDGF
-1064 ANGITSWASRCKNAV
+1064 ANGVTSWARRCKDAV

-1085 VLNWFEDKLGIASP
+1085 VLNWFEDTLDINSP
-1099 SKVFFQIGEFA
+1099 SKVFYDIGGFA

-1118 AQVGKTTRS
+1118 AQVGKTTRN
-1127 VVGNWANSF
+1127 VVGEWANSF
-1136 TNITPTMAMAVDTS
+1136 TNITPTMTMAVDTS
-1150 ALRYYDSET
+1150 ALRYYDSDA
-1159 FARSISA
+1159 FARTISS
-1166 NVQTNTE
+1166 NVETNSE
-1173 ITSTGFKQA
+1173 ISSTGFKQA

-1210 HPVVQ
+1210 HPIVQ

>member
-10 FQIETTATEAA
+10 FQIQSDSDKAA
-21 KGVDALAESFSKLK
+21 KGVDALADSFEELK
-35 KTLRG
+35 KSLKG
-40 NAVKNVSDKLEAIN
+40 NAGLNGVSKKLEAIN
-54 AAAEKLTAIDKLE
+54 SAKDKLTGMEKLE
-67 KLASALN
+67 SLAKALN
-74 QLNTVKISPTIS
+74 QLNAVKISPTIS
-86 KQLTNIGAAIN
+86 KKLTDIGSAIN
-97 SITPASVQNVTNLS
+97 TITPAAVQNVSNL
-111 AALQGMNGLQIPNL
+111 ATALQRMQGLQVPNL
-125 RGLGQN
+125 RGLTSGRRTSSAN
-131 NRGQNQTNAPAAA
+131 SAPAPATAPASTGASAA
-144 PVGAGGTGAAT
+144 GAGAAAAAAT
-155 SGMTQ
+155 SAMTQ
-160 YTQTVTSANT
+160 YTQSVTGANT
-170 ATGGFMNT
+170 ATNGFMNT

-205 NGISA
+205 NGITS
-210 AAKAAVNAGRKLGS
+210 AAKAAITAGKKLGS

-237 TAGIGKLGY
+237 TSGLGKLGY

-267 MKAGINNLY
+267 MKEGINNLY
-276 QYSSLMGGTFKN
+276 QYSSLMGGQFKS
-288 SMDRLATSFQYL
+288 SMDSLATSFQYL

-339 LTGASVYTAA
+339 LTGASTYTAA
-349 KKTAASYG
+349 KKSAASYG

-390 DDSGSGDGGGAGGT
+390 DNSGSGGGGAGGK

-417 SISDFAD
+417 SISEFAD
-424 KLKAALE
+424 KLKAAFE
-431 AGDWKQLGTL
+431 AGDWKELGTL

-478 TANFTNLGK
+478 TADFTNLGA
-487 HIAELFNAALSEI
+487 HIAELLNAPLSEI
-500 DFSYAGRLLV
+500 DFTYAGRLMV
-510 KWFTILPNMVI
+510 KWFTILPDLII

-549 WLNSHNWSELGS
+549 WLNSYNWSDLGS

-567 KDLVTNIDWGGIT
+567 KDLFTNIDWGGIAS
-580 TSIFTFLGTAIRSCV
+580 SIFTFLGTAIRSCV
-595 EFLGSFFG
+595 EFLGGFFG

-617 AGENWKETAI
+617 AGEDWKETAV
-627 NLLNAIGKGFV
+627 NLLNAIGKGFAD
-638 NIGSWVMDNMID
+638 IGSWVMDNMID

-655 LIGEEKWA
+655 LVGEEKWA
-663 QFKQAGK
+663 EFKQAGR
-670 DLWNGFTAGVQEFF
+670 DLWNGFTQGVQEFF
-684 DNPGDWIKQHIVDPF
+684 DDPGAWIKQHIVDPF

-710 SPSTVMKEIGKSI
+710 SPSTVMKEIGQY
-723 VDGFLEGLNFFS
+723 VVEGFLEGINFFS
-735 GIAGTVKGWAG
+735 SIAGTVKKWGS
-746 SVVEWFTKGKDG
+746 SVVEWFTKGEDG
-758 KGIVENFK
+758 KGIVEHFK
-766 TLAGNVVSGFK
+766 EIAGNIISGFK
-777 EKIGSAYTTVK
+777 DKVGSTYTTVK
-788 TNVTTWASSV
+788 TNVTTWASKV
-798 KNWFTNS
+798 KEWFTSN
-805 SFGGVNFSTFTQ
+805 SFGGVNLSTFATYANETIEGFKSKIGSAYTNVKTNITTWASKVKEWFTSSSYGGVNYQNFSTF
-817 FASNTIEG
+817 ANNTIEG

-844 ASKVKEWFTSSSF
+844 ASKVKEWF
-857 GGVNFQNFSTFAN
+857 Q
-870 NTIEGFKSK
+870 
-879 IGSAYTNVKSN
+879 
-890 VTTWANKVKEWFT
+890 
-903 SSSYG
+903 
-908 GVNNTNFQTFANNI
+908 
-922 ITGFKDKIGS
+922 
-932 AYTNTRN
+932 
-939 NIQTWAT
+939 
-946 NVKTWFSNIASKTAF
+946 
-961 SNFANDVINGFK
+961 
-973 DKIGSAY
+973 
-980 TNTRNNI
+980 
-987 QTWATNVKNWFSG
+987 
-1000 IASNSAFAGFAT
+1000 
-1012 NVIDGFKNKI
+1012 
-1022 GSYYTTAKTNITTW
+1022 
-1036 ASKVKEWFKSENS
+1036 SENS
-1049 DTSWSTIAKNVVDGF
+1049 SSSWGTIAKNIVDGF
-1064 ANGITSWASRCKNAV
+1064 ANGVTSWARRCKDAV

-1085 VLNWFEDKLGIASP
+1085 VLNWFEDTLDINSP
-1099 SKVFFQIGEFA
+1099 SKVFYDIGGFA

-1118 AQVGKTTRS
+1118 AQVGKTTRN
-1127 VVGNWANSF
+1127 VVGEWANSF
-1136 TNITPTMAMAVDTS
+1136 TNITPTMTMAVDTS
-1150 ALRYYDSET
+1150 ALRYYDSDA
-1159 FARSISA
+1159 FARTISS
-1166 NVQTNTE
+1166 NVETNSE
-1173 ITSTGFKQA
+1173 ISSTGFKQA

-1210 HPVVQ
+1210 HPIVQ

>member
-10 FQIETTATEAA
+10 FQIQSDSDKAA
-21 KGVDALAESFSKLK
+21 KGVDALADSFEKLK
-35 KTLRG
+35 KSLKG
-40 NAVKNVSDKLEAIN
+40 NAGLNGVSKKLEAIN
-54 AAAEKLTAIDKLE
+54 SAKDKLTGMEKLE
-67 KLASALN
+67 SLAKALN
-74 QLNTVKISPTIS
+74 QLNTVKVSPTIS
-86 KQLTNIGAAIN
+86 KRLTEIGTALDSLTWSDIEKVEDLAK
-97 SITPASVQNVTNLS
+97 
-111 AALQGMNGLQIPNL
+111 ALQSMQGLQVPNL
-125 RGLGQN
+125 RGLTSGRRTSSAN
-131 NRGQNQTNAPAAA
+131 SAPAPATAPASTGASAA
-144 PVGAGGTGAAT
+144 GAGAAAAAAT

-160 YTQTVTSANT
+160 YTQSVTGANT
-170 ATGGFMNT
+170 ATNGFMNT

-205 NGISA
+205 NGISS
-210 AAKAAVNAGRKLGS
+210 AAKAAISAGKKLGS

-237 TAGIGKLGY
+237 TSGLGKLGY

-267 MKAGINNLY
+267 MKEGINNLY
-276 QYSSLMGGTFKN
+276 QYSSLMGGQFKS
-288 SMDRLATSFQYL
+288 SMDSLATSFQYL

-339 LTGASVYTAA
+339 LTGASTYTAA
-349 KKTAASYG
+349 KKSAASYG

-390 DDSGSGDGGGAGGT
+390 DNSGSGGGT
-404 DYGSMF
+404 GGKDYGSMF

-417 SISDFAD
+417 SISEFAD
-424 KLKAALE
+424 KLKAAFE
-431 AGDWKQLGTL
+431 AGNWKELGTL

-478 TANFTNLGK
+478 TADFTNLGA

-500 DFSYAGRLLV
+500 DFTYAGRLMV
-510 KWFTILPNMVI
+510 QGFTVLPDLII

-549 WLNSHNWSELGS
+549 WLNSYNWSDLGS

-567 KDLVTNIDWGGIT
+567 KDWFTNIDWGGIAS
-580 TSIFTFLGTAIRSCV
+580 SIFTFLGTAIRSCV

-617 AGENWKETAI
+617 AGEDWKETAV

-638 NIGSWVMDNMID
+638 NIGTWAFDNIID

-655 LIGEEKWA
+655 LVGEEKWA
-663 QFKQAGK
+663 EFKQVGR
-670 DLWNGFTAGVQEFF
+670 DLWNGFTQGVQEFF
-684 DNPGDWIKQHIVDPF
+684 DDPGAWIKQHIVDPF

-710 SPSTVMKEIGKSI
+710 SPSTVMKEIGQY
-723 VDGFLEGLNFFS
+723 VVEGFLEGINFFS
-735 GIAGTVKGWAG
+735 SIAGTVKKWGS
-746 SVVEWFTKGKDG
+746 SVVEWFTKGEDG
-758 KGIVENFK
+758 KGIVEHFK
-766 TLAGNVVSGFK
+766 DTAGNIISGFK
-777 EKIGSAYTTVK
+777 DKIGST
-788 TNVTTWASSV
+788 
-798 KNWFTNS
+798 
-805 SFGGVNFSTFTQ
+805 
-817 FASNTIEG
+817 
-825 FKSKIGSAYTT
+825 YTT

-844 ASKVKEWFTSSSF
+844 ASKVKEWFTSNSF
-857 GGVNFQNFSTFAN
+857 GGVNLSTFATYAN
-870 NTIEGFKSK
+870 ETIEGFKSK
-879 IGSAYTNVKSN
+879 IGSAYTNVK
-890 VTTWANKVKEWFT
+890 
-903 SSSYG
+903 
-908 GVNNTNFQTFANNI
+908 
-922 ITGFKDKIGS
+922 
-932 AYTNTRN
+932 
-939 NIQTWAT
+939 
-946 NVKTWFSNIASKTAF
+946 
-961 SNFANDVINGFK
+961 
-973 DKIGSAY
+973 
-980 TNTRNNI
+980 
-987 QTWATNVKNWFSG
+987 
-1000 IASNSAFAGFAT
+1000 
-1012 NVIDGFKNKI
+1012 
-1022 GSYYTTAKTNITTW
+1022 TNITTW
-1036 ASKVKEWFKSENS
+1036 ASKVKEWFQSENS
-1049 DTSWSTIAKNVVDGF
+1049 NDSWSTIAKNIVDGF
-1064 ANGITSWASRCKNAV
+1064 ANGVTSWARRCKDAV

-1085 VLNWFEDKLGIASP
+1085 VLNWFEDTLDINSP
-1099 SKVFFQIGEFA
+1099 SKVFYKIGGFA

-1127 VVGNWANSF
+1127 VVGEWANSF

-1150 ALRYYDSET
+1150 ALRYYDSDA
-1159 FARSISA
+1159 FARTISS
-1166 NVQTNTE
+1166 NVETNNE
-1173 ITSTGFKQA
+1173 ISSTGFKQA

-1210 HPVVQ
+1210 HPIVQ

>member
-10 FQIETTATEAA
+10 FQIQSDSDKAA
-21 KGVDALAESFSKLK
+21 KGVDALADSFEKLK
-35 KTLRG
+35 KSLKG
-40 NAVKNVSDKLEAIN
+40 NAGLNGVSKKLEAIN
-54 AAAEKLTAIDKLE
+54 SAKDKLTGMEKLE
-67 KLASALN
+67 SLAKALN
-74 QLNTVKISPTIS
+74 QLNTVKVSPTIS
-86 KQLTNIGAAIN
+86 KRLTEIGTALDSLTWSDIEKVEDLAK
-97 SITPASVQNVTNLS
+97 
-111 AALQGMNGLQIPNL
+111 ALQSMQGLQVPNL
-125 RGLGQN
+125 RGLTSGRRTSSAN
-131 NRGQNQTNAPAAA
+131 SAPAPATAPASTGASAA
-144 PVGAGGTGAAT
+144 AAAAT

-160 YTQTVTSANT
+160 YTQSVTGANT
-170 ATGGFMNT
+170 ATNGFMNT

-205 NGISA
+205 NGISS
-210 AAKAAVNAGRKLGS
+210 AAKAAISAGKKLGS

-237 TAGIGKLGY
+237 TSGLGKLGY

-267 MKAGINNLY
+267 MKEGINNLY
-276 QYSSLMGGTFKN
+276 QYSSLMGGQFKS
-288 SMDRLATSFQYL
+288 SMDSLATSFQYL

-339 LTGASVYTAA
+339 LTGASTYTAA
-349 KKTAASYG
+349 KKSAASYG

-390 DDSGSGDGGGAGGT
+390 DNSGSGGGAGGK

-417 SISDFAD
+417 SISEFAD
-424 KLKAALE
+424 KLKAAFE
-431 AGDWKQLGTL
+431 AGNWKELGTL

-478 TANFTNLGK
+478 TADFTNLGA

-500 DFSYAGRLLV
+500 DFTYAGRLMV
-510 KWFTILPNMVI
+510 QWFTILPDLII

-549 WLNSHNWSELGS
+549 WLNSYNWSDLGS

-567 KDLVTNIDWGGIT
+567 KDLFTNIDWGGIAS
-580 TSIFTFLGTAIRSCV
+580 SIFTFLGTAIRSCV

-617 AGENWKETAI
+617 AGEDWKETAV

-638 NIGSWVMDNMID
+638 NIGTWAFDNIID

-655 LIGEEKWA
+655 LVGEEKWA
-663 QFKQAGK
+663 EFKQVGR
-670 DLWNGFTAGVQEFF
+670 DLWNGFTQGVQEFF
-684 DNPGDWIKQHIVDPF
+684 DDPGAWIKQHIVDPF

-710 SPSTVMKEIGKSI
+710 SPSTVMKEIGQY
-723 VDGFLEGLNFFS
+723 VVEGFLEGINFFS
-735 GIAGTVKGWAG
+735 SIAGTVKKWGS
-746 SVVEWFTKGKDG
+746 SVVEWFTKGEDG
-758 KGIVENFK
+758 KGIVEHFK
-766 TLAGNVVSGFK
+766 EIAGNIISGFK
-777 EKIGSAYTTVK
+777 DKVGSTYTTVK
-788 TNVTTWASSV
+788 TNVTTWASKV
-798 KNWFTNS
+798 KEWFTSN
-805 SFGGVNFSTFTQ
+805 SFGGVNLSTFATYANEAIEGFKSKIGSAYTNVKTNITTWASKVKEWFTSSSYGGVNYQNFSTF
-817 FASNTIEG
+817 ANNTIEG

-844 ASKVKEWFTSSSF
+844 ASKVKEWF
-857 GGVNFQNFSTFAN
+857 Q
-870 NTIEGFKSK
+870 
-879 IGSAYTNVKSN
+879 
-890 VTTWANKVKEWFT
+890 
-903 SSSYG
+903 
-908 GVNNTNFQTFANNI
+908 
-922 ITGFKDKIGS
+922 
-932 AYTNTRN
+932 
-939 NIQTWAT
+939 
-946 NVKTWFSNIASKTAF
+946 
-961 SNFANDVINGFK
+961 
-973 DKIGSAY
+973 
-980 TNTRNNI
+980 
-987 QTWATNVKNWFSG
+987 
-1000 IASNSAFAGFAT
+1000 
-1012 NVIDGFKNKI
+1012 
-1022 GSYYTTAKTNITTW
+1022 
-1036 ASKVKEWFKSENS
+1036 SENS
-1049 DTSWSTIAKNVVDGF
+1049 NDSWSTIAKNIVDGF
-1064 ANGITSWASRCKNAV
+1064 ANGVTSWARRCKDAV

-1085 VLNWFEDKLGIASP
+1085 VLNWFEDTLDINSP
-1099 SKVFFQIGEFA
+1099 SKVFYKIGGFA

-1127 VVGNWANSF
+1127 VVGEWANSF

-1150 ALRYYDSET
+1150 ALRYYDSDA
-1159 FARSISA
+1159 FARTISS
-1166 NVQTNTE
+1166 NVETNNE
-1173 ITSTGFKQA
+1173 ISSTGFKQA

-1210 HPVVQ
+1210 HPIVQ

>member
-10 FQIETTATEAA
+10 FQIQSDSDKAA
-21 KGVDALAESFSKLK
+21 KGVDALADSFEKLK
-35 KTLRG
+35 KSLKG
-40 NAVKNVSDKLEAIN
+40 NAGLNGVSKKLEAIN
-54 AAAEKLTAIDKLE
+54 SAKDKLTGMEKLE
-67 KLASALN
+67 SLAKALN
-74 QLNTVKISPTIS
+74 QLNTVKVSPTIS
-86 KQLTNIGAAIN
+86 KRLTEIGTALDSLTWSDIEKVEDLAK
-97 SITPASVQNVTNLS
+97 
-111 AALQGMNGLQIPNL
+111 ALQSMQGLQVPNL
-125 RGLGQN
+125 RGLTSGRRTSSAN
-131 NRGQNQTNAPAAA
+131 SAPAPATAPASTGASAA
-144 PVGAGGTGAAT
+144 GAGAAAAAAT

-160 YTQTVTSANT
+160 YTQSVTGANT
-170 ATGGFMNT
+170 ATNGFMNT

-205 NGISA
+205 NGISS
-210 AAKAAVNAGRKLGS
+210 AAKAAISAGKKLGS

-237 TAGIGKLGY
+237 TSGLGKLGY

-267 MKAGINNLY
+267 MKEGINNLY
-276 QYSSLMGGTFKN
+276 QYSSLMGGQFKS
-288 SMDRLATSFQYL
+288 SMDSLATSFQYL

-327 ALLNIVNQFFAR
+327 ALLNIINQFFAR
-339 LTGASVYTAA
+339 LTGASTYTAA
-349 KKTAASYG
+349 KKSAASYG

-390 DDSGSGDGGGAGGT
+390 DNSGSGGGGAGGK

-417 SISDFAD
+417 SISEFAD
-424 KLKAALE
+424 KLKAAFE
-431 AGDWKQLGTL
+431 AGDWKELGTL

-478 TANFTNLGK
+478 TADFTNLGA
-487 HIAELFNAALSEI
+487 HIAELLNAALSEI
-500 DFSYAGRLLV
+500 DFTYAGRLMV
-510 KWFTILPNMVI
+510 KWFTILPDLII

-549 WLNSHNWSELGS
+549 WLNSYNWSDLGS

-567 KDLVTNIDWGGIT
+567 KDLFTNIDWGGIAS
-580 TSIFTFLGTAIRSCV
+580 SIFTFLGTAIRSCV
-595 EFLGSFFG
+595 EFLGGFFG

-617 AGENWKETAI
+617 AGEDWKETAV

-638 NIGSWVMDNMID
+638 NIGTWAFDNIID

-655 LIGEEKWA
+655 LVGEEKWA
-663 QFKQAGK
+663 EFKQVGR
-670 DLWNGFTAGVQEFF
+670 DLWNGFTQGVQEFF
-684 DNPGDWIKQHIVDPF
+684 DDPGAWIKQHIVDPF

-710 SPSTVMKEIGKSI
+710 SPSTVMKEIGQY
-723 VDGFLEGLNFFS
+723 VVEGFLEGINFFS
-735 GIAGTVKGWAG
+735 SIAGTVKKWGS
-746 SVVEWFTKGKDG
+746 SVVEWFTKGEDG
-758 KGIVENFK
+758 KGIVEHFK
-766 TLAGNVVSGFK
+766 ETAGNIISGFK
-777 EKIGSAYTTVK
+777 DKVGST
-788 TNVTTWASSV
+788 
-798 KNWFTNS
+798 
-805 SFGGVNFSTFTQ
+805 
-817 FASNTIEG
+817 
-825 FKSKIGSAYTT
+825 YTT

-844 ASKVKEWFTSSSF
+844 ASKVKEWFTSNSF
-857 GGVNFQNFSTFAN
+857 GGVNLSTFATYANETIEGFRSKIGSAYTNVKTNITTWASKVKEWFTSSSYGGVNYQNFSTFAN

-879 IGSAYTNVKSN
+879 IGSAYTTV
-890 VTTWANKVKEWFT
+890 
-903 SSSYG
+903 
-908 GVNNTNFQTFANNI
+908 
-922 ITGFKDKIGS
+922 
-932 AYTNTRN
+932 
-939 NIQTWAT
+939 
-946 NVKTWFSNIASKTAF
+946 
-961 SNFANDVINGFK
+961 
-973 DKIGSAY
+973 
-980 TNTRNNI
+980 
-987 QTWATNVKNWFSG
+987 
-1000 IASNSAFAGFAT
+1000 
-1012 NVIDGFKNKI
+1012 
-1022 GSYYTTAKTNITTW
+1022 KTNITTW
-1036 ASKVKEWFKSENS
+1036 ASKVKEWFQSENS
-1049 DTSWSTIAKNVVDGF
+1049 NDSWSTIAKNIVDGF
-1064 ANGITSWASRCKNAV
+1064 ANGVTSWARRCKDAV

-1085 VLNWFEDKLGIASP
+1085 VLNWFEDTLDINSP
-1099 SKVFFQIGEFA
+1099 SKVFYKIGGFA

-1127 VVGNWANSF
+1127 VVGEWANSF

-1150 ALRYYDSET
+1150 ALRYYDSDA
-1159 FARSISA
+1159 FARTISS
-1166 NVQTNTE
+1166 NVETNSE
-1173 ITSTGFKQA
+1173 ISSTGFKQA

-1210 HPVVQ
+1210 HPIVQ

>member
-10 FQIETTATEAA
+10 FQIQSDSDKAA
-21 KGVDALAESFSKLK
+21 KGVDALADSFEKLK
-35 KTLRG
+35 KSLKG
-40 NAVKNVSDKLEAIN
+40 NAGLNGVSKKLEAIN
-54 AAAEKLTAIDKLE
+54 SAKDKLTGMEKLE
-67 KLASALN
+67 SLAKALN
-74 QLNTVKISPTIS
+74 QLNTVKVSPTIS
-86 KQLTNIGAAIN
+86 KRLTEIGTALDSLTWSDIEKVEDLAK
-97 SITPASVQNVTNLS
+97 
-111 AALQGMNGLQIPNL
+111 ALQSMQGLQVPNL
-125 RGLGQN
+125 RGLTSGRRTSSAN
-131 NRGQNQTNAPAAA
+131 SAPAPATAPASTGASAA
-144 PVGAGGTGAAT
+144 GAGAAAAAAT

-160 YTQTVTSANT
+160 YTQSVTGANT
-170 ATGGFMNT
+170 ATNGFMNT

-205 NGISA
+205 NGISS
-210 AAKAAVNAGRKLGS
+210 AAKAVISAGKKLGS

-237 TAGIGKLGY
+237 TSGLGKLGY

-267 MKAGINNLY
+267 MKEGINNLY
-276 QYSSLMGGTFKN
+276 QYSSLMGGQFKS
-288 SMDRLATSFQYL
+288 SMDSLATSFQYL

-339 LTGASVYTAA
+339 LTGASTYTAA
-349 KKTAASYG
+349 KKSAASYG

-390 DDSGSGDGGGAGGT
+390 DNSGSGGSGAGGK

-417 SISDFAD
+417 SISEFAD
-424 KLKAALE
+424 KLKAAFE
-431 AGDWKQLGTL
+431 AGDWKELGTL

-478 TANFTNLGK
+478 TADFTNLGA
-487 HIAELFNAALSEI
+487 HIAELLNAALSEI
-500 DFSYAGRLLV
+500 DFTYAGRLMV
-510 KWFTILPNMVI
+510 KWFTILPDLII

-549 WLNSHNWSELGS
+549 WLNSYNWSDLGS

-567 KDLVTNIDWGGIT
+567 KDLFTNIDWGGIAS
-580 TSIFTFLGTAIRSCV
+580 SIFTFLGTAIRSCV
-595 EFLGSFFG
+595 EFLGGFFG

-617 AGENWKETAI
+617 AGEDWKETAV
-627 NLLNAIGKGFV
+627 NLLNAIGKGFAD
-638 NIGSWVMDNMID
+638 IGSWVMDNMID

-655 LIGEEKWA
+655 LVGEEKWA
-663 QFKQAGK
+663 EFKQAGR
-670 DLWNGFTAGVQEFF
+670 DLWNGFTQGVQEFF
-684 DNPGDWIKQHIVDPF
+684 DDPGAWIKQHIVDPF

-710 SPSTVMKEIGKSI
+710 SPSTVMKEIGQY
-723 VDGFLEGLNFFS
+723 VVEGFLEGINFFS
-735 GIAGTVKGWAG
+735 SIAGTVKKWGS
-746 SVVEWFTKGKDG
+746 SVVEWFTKGEDG
-758 KGIVENFK
+758 KGIVEHFK
-766 TLAGNVVSGFK
+766 DTAGNIISGFK
-777 EKIGSAYTTVK
+777 DKVGSTYTTVK
-788 TNVTTWASSV
+788 TNVTTWAGKV
-798 KNWFTNS
+798 KEWFTSN
-805 SFGGVNFSTFTQ
+805 SFGGVNLSTFATY
-817 FASNTIEG
+817 ANETIEG
-825 FKSKIGSAYTT
+825 FKSKIGSAYTN

-879 IGSAYTNVKSN
+879 IGSAYTTVK
-890 VTTWANKVKEWFT
+890 
-903 SSSYG
+903 
-908 GVNNTNFQTFANNI
+908 
-922 ITGFKDKIGS
+922 
-932 AYTNTRN
+932 
-939 NIQTWAT
+939 T
-946 NVKTWFSNIASKTAF
+946 NV
-961 SNFANDVINGFK
+961 
-973 DKIGSAY
+973 
-980 TNTRNNI
+980 
-987 QTWATNVKNWFSG
+987 
-1000 IASNSAFAGFAT
+1000 
-1012 NVIDGFKNKI
+1012 
-1022 GSYYTTAKTNITTW
+1022 TTW
-1036 ASKVKEWFKSENS
+1036 ASKVKEWFQSENS
-1049 DTSWSTIAKNVVDGF
+1049 SSSWGTIAKNIVDGF
-1064 ANGITSWASRCKNAV
+1064 ANGVTSWARRCKDAV

-1085 VLNWFEDKLGIASP
+1085 VLNWFEDTLDINSP
-1099 SKVFFQIGEFA
+1099 SKVFYDIGGFA

-1118 AQVGKTTRS
+1118 AQVGKTTRN
-1127 VVGNWANSF
+1127 VVGEWANSF
-1136 TNITPTMAMAVDTS
+1136 TNITPTMTMAVDTS
-1150 ALRYYDSET
+1150 ALRYYDSDA
-1159 FARSISA
+1159 FARTISS
-1166 NVQTNTE
+1166 NVETNSE
-1173 ITSTGFKQA
+1173 ISSTGFKQA

-1210 HPVVQ
+1210 HPIVQ

>member
-10 FQIETTATEAA
+10 FQIQSDSDKAA
-21 KGVDALAESFSKLK
+21 KGVDALADSFEKLK
-35 KTLRG
+35 KSLKG
-40 NAVKNVSDKLEAIN
+40 NAGLNGVSKKLEAIN
-54 AAAEKLTAIDKLE
+54 SAKDKLTGMEKLE
-67 KLASALN
+67 SLAKALN
-74 QLNTVKISPTIS
+74 QLNTVKVSPTIS
-86 KQLTNIGAAIN
+86 KRLTEIGTALDSLTWSDIEKVEDLAK
-97 SITPASVQNVTNLS
+97 
-111 AALQGMNGLQIPNL
+111 ALQSMQGLQVPNL
-125 RGLGQN
+125 RGLTSGRRTSSAN
-131 NRGQNQTNAPAAA
+131 SAPAPATAPASTGASAA
-144 PVGAGGTGAAT
+144 GAGAAAAAAT

-160 YTQTVTSANT
+160 YTQSVTGANT
-170 ATGGFMNT
+170 ATNGFMNT

-205 NGISA
+205 NGITS
-210 AAKAAVNAGRKLGS
+210 AAKAAITAGKKLGS

-237 TAGIGKLGY
+237 TSGLGKLGY

-267 MKAGINNLY
+267 MKEGINNLY
-276 QYSSLMGGTFKN
+276 QYSSLMGGQFKS
-288 SMDRLATSFQYL
+288 SMDSLATSFQYL

-339 LTGASVYTAA
+339 LTGASTYTAA
-349 KKTAASYG
+349 KKSAASYG

-390 DDSGSGDGGGAGGT
+390 DNSGSGGGGAGGK

-417 SISDFAD
+417 SISEFAD
-424 KLKAALE
+424 KLKAAFE
-431 AGDWKQLGTL
+431 AGDWKELGTL

-478 TANFTNLGK
+478 TADFTNLGA
-487 HIAELFNAALSEI
+487 HIAELLNATLSEI
-500 DFSYAGRLLV
+500 DFTYAGRLMV
-510 KWFTILPNMVI
+510 QWFTIIPDLII

-549 WLNSHNWSELGS
+549 WLNSYNWSDLGS

-567 KDLVTNIDWGGIT
+567 KDLFTNIDWGGIAS
-580 TSIFTFLGTAIRSCV
+580 SIFTFLGTAIRSCV
-595 EFLGSFFG
+595 EFLGGFFG

-617 AGENWKETAI
+617 AGEDWKETAV
-627 NLLNAIGKGFV
+627 NLLNAIGKGFAD
-638 NIGSWVMDNMID
+638 IGSWVMDNMID

-655 LIGEEKWA
+655 LVGEEKWA
-663 QFKQAGK
+663 EFKQAGR
-670 DLWNGFTAGVQEFF
+670 DLWNGFTQGVQEFF
-684 DNPGDWIKQHIVDPF
+684 DDPGAWIKQHIVDPF

-710 SPSTVMKEIGKSI
+710 SPSTVMKEIGQY
-723 VDGFLEGLNFFS
+723 VVEGFLEGINFFS
-735 GIAGTVKGWAG
+735 SIAGTVKKWGS
-746 SVVEWFTKGKDG
+746 SVVEWFTKGEDG
-758 KGIVENFK
+758 KGIVEHFK
-766 TLAGNVVSGFK
+766 EIAGNIISGFK
-777 EKIGSAYTTVK
+777 DKAGST
-788 TNVTTWASSV
+788 
-798 KNWFTNS
+798 
-805 SFGGVNFSTFTQ
+805 
-817 FASNTIEG
+817 
-825 FKSKIGSAYTT
+825 YTT

-844 ASKVKEWFTSSSF
+844 ASKVKEWFTSNSF
-857 GGVNFQNFSTFAN
+857 GGVNLSTFATYANETIEGFKSKIGSAYTNVKTNITTWASKVKEWFTSSSYGGVNYQNFSTFAN

-879 IGSAYTNVKSN
+879 IGSAYITVKTNV
-890 VTTWANKVKEWFT
+890 
-903 SSSYG
+903 
-908 GVNNTNFQTFANNI
+908 
-922 ITGFKDKIGS
+922 
-932 AYTNTRN
+932 
-939 NIQTWAT
+939 
-946 NVKTWFSNIASKTAF
+946 
-961 SNFANDVINGFK
+961 
-973 DKIGSAY
+973 
-980 TNTRNNI
+980 
-987 QTWATNVKNWFSG
+987 
-1000 IASNSAFAGFAT
+1000 
-1012 NVIDGFKNKI
+1012 
-1022 GSYYTTAKTNITTW
+1022 TTW
-1036 ASKVKEWFKSENS
+1036 ASKVKEWFQSENS
-1049 DTSWSTIAKNVVDGF
+1049 NDSWSTIAKNIVDGF
-1064 ANGITSWASRCKNAV
+1064 ANGVTSWARRCKDAV

-1085 VLNWFEDKLGIASP
+1085 VLNWFEDTLDINSP
-1099 SKVFFQIGEFA
+1099 SKVFYKIGGFA

-1127 VVGNWANSF
+1127 VVGEWANSF

-1150 ALRYYDSET
+1150 ALRYYDSDA
-1159 FARSISA
+1159 FARTISS
-1166 NVQTNTE
+1166 NVETNNE
-1173 ITSTGFKQA
+1173 ISSTGFKQA

-1210 HPVVQ
+1210 HPIVQ

>member
-10 FQIETTATEAA
+10 FQIQSDSDKAA
-21 KGVDALAESFSKLK
+21 KGVDALADSFEKLK
-35 KTLRG
+35 KSLKG
-40 NAVKNVSDKLEAIN
+40 NAGLNGVSKKLEAIN
-54 AAAEKLTAIDKLE
+54 SAKDKLTGMEKLE
-67 KLASALN
+67 SLAKALN
-74 QLNTVKISPTIS
+74 QLNTVKVSPTIS
-86 KQLTNIGAAIN
+86 KRLTEIGTALDSLTWSDIEKVEDLAK
-97 SITPASVQNVTNLS
+97 
-111 AALQGMNGLQIPNL
+111 ALQSMQGLQVPNL
-125 RGLGQN
+125 RGLTSGRRTSSAN
-131 NRGQNQTNAPAAA
+131 SAPAPATAPASTGASAA
-144 PVGAGGTGAAT
+144 GAGAAAAAAT

-160 YTQTVTSANT
+160 YTGANT
-170 ATGGFMNT
+170 ATNGFMNT

-205 NGISA
+205 NGISS
-210 AAKAAVNAGRKLGS
+210 AAKAAISAGKKLGS

-237 TAGIGKLGY
+237 TSGLGKLGY

-267 MKAGINNLY
+267 MKEGINNLY
-276 QYSSLMGGTFKN
+276 QYSSLMGGQFKS
-288 SMDRLATSFQYL
+288 SMDSLATSFQYL

-339 LTGASVYTAA
+339 LTGASTYTAA
-349 KKTAASYG
+349 KKSAASYG

-390 DDSGSGDGGGAGGT
+390 DNSGSGGSGAGGK

-417 SISDFAD
+417 SISEFAD
-424 KLKAALE
+424 KLKAAFE
-431 AGDWKQLGTL
+431 AGDWKELGTL

-478 TANFTNLGK
+478 TADFTNLGA
-487 HIAELFNAALSEI
+487 HIAELLNAALSEI
-500 DFSYAGRLLV
+500 DFTYAGRLMV
-510 KWFTILPNMVI
+510 KWFTILPDLII

-549 WLNSHNWSELGS
+549 WLNSYNWSDLGS

-567 KDLVTNIDWGGIT
+567 KDLFTSIDWGGIAS
-580 TSIFTFLGTAIRSCV
+580 SIFTFLGTAIRSCV
-595 EFLGSFFG
+595 EFLGGFFG

-617 AGENWKETAI
+617 AGEDWKETAV
-627 NLLNAIGKGFV
+627 NLLNAIGKGFAD
-638 NIGSWVMDNMID
+638 IGSWVMDNMID

-655 LIGEEKWA
+655 LVGEEKWA
-663 QFKQAGK
+663 EFKQAGR
-670 DLWNGFTAGVQEFF
+670 DLWNGFTQGVQEFF
-684 DNPGDWIKQHIVDPF
+684 DDPGAWIKQHIVDPF

-710 SPSTVMKEIGKSI
+710 SPSTVMKEIGQY
-723 VDGFLEGLNFFS
+723 VVEGFLEGINFFS
-735 GIAGTVKGWAG
+735 SIAGTVKKWGS
-746 SVVEWFTKGKDG
+746 SVVEWFTKGEDG
-758 KGIVENFK
+758 KGIVEHFK
-766 TLAGNVVSGFK
+766 DIAGNIISGFK
-777 EKIGSAYTTVK
+777 DKVGST
-788 TNVTTWASSV
+788 
-798 KNWFTNS
+798 
-805 SFGGVNFSTFTQ
+805 
-817 FASNTIEG
+817 
-825 FKSKIGSAYTT
+825 YTT

-844 ASKVKEWFTSSSF
+844 ASKVKEWFTSNSF
-857 GGVNFQNFSTFAN
+857 GGVNLSTFATYAN
-870 NTIEGFKSK
+870 ETIEGFKSK
-879 IGSAYTNVKSN
+879 IGSAYTTTKS
-890 VTTWANKVKEWFT
+890 
-903 SSSYG
+903 
-908 GVNNTNFQTFANNI
+908 
-922 ITGFKDKIGS
+922 
-932 AYTNTRN
+932 
-939 NIQTWAT
+939 
-946 NVKTWFSNIASKTAF
+946 
-961 SNFANDVINGFK
+961 
-973 DKIGSAY
+973 
-980 TNTRNNI
+980 NI
-987 QTWATNVKNWFSG
+987 QTWATNVKNWFTG
-1000 IASNSAFAGFAT
+1000 IASNSAFAGFASD
-1012 NVIDGFKNKI
+1012 VINGFKNKI
-1022 GSYYTTAKTNITTW
+1022 GSYYTTAKSNITTW
-1036 ASKVKEWFKSENS
+1036 ASKVKEWFQSENS
-1049 DTSWSTIAKNVVDGF
+1049 NDSWSTIAKNIVDGF
-1064 ANGITSWASRCKNAV
+1064 ANGVTSWARRCKDAV

-1085 VLNWFEDKLGIASP
+1085 VLNWFEDTLDINSP
-1099 SKVFFQIGEFA
+1099 SKVFYKIGGFA

-1127 VVGNWANSF
+1127 VVGEWANSF

-1150 ALRYYDSET
+1150 ALRYYDSDA
-1159 FARSISA
+1159 FARTISS
-1166 NVQTNTE
+1166 NVETNNE
-1173 ITSTGFKQA
+1173 ISSTGFKQV

-1210 HPVVQ
+1210 HPIVQ

>member
-10 FQIETTATEAA
+10 FQIQSDSDKAA
-21 KGVDALAESFSKLK
+21 KGVDALADSFEKLK
-35 KTLRG
+35 KSLKG
-40 NAVKNVSDKLEAIN
+40 NAGLNGVSKKLEAIN
-54 AAAEKLTAIDKLE
+54 SAKDKLTGMEKLE
-67 KLASALN
+67 SLAKALN
-74 QLNTVKISPTIS
+74 QLNTVKVSPTIS
-86 KQLTNIGAAIN
+86 KRLTEIGTALDSLTWSDIEKVEDLAK
-97 SITPASVQNVTNLS
+97 
-111 AALQGMNGLQIPNL
+111 ALQSMQGLQVPNL
-125 RGLGQN
+125 RGLTSGRRTSSAN
-131 NRGQNQTNAPAAA
+131 SAPAPATAPASTGASAA
-144 PVGAGGTGAAT
+144 GAGAAAAAAT

-160 YTQTVTSANT
+160 YTQSVTGANT
-170 ATGGFMNT
+170 ATNGFMNT

-205 NGISA
+205 NGISS
-210 AAKAAVNAGRKLGS
+210 AAKAAISAGKKLGS

-237 TAGIGKLGY
+237 TSGLGKLGY

-267 MKAGINNLY
+267 MKEGINNLY
-276 QYSSLMGGTFKN
+276 QYSSLMGGQFKS
-288 SMDRLATSFQYL
+288 SMDSLATSFQYL

-339 LTGASVYTAA
+339 LTGASIYTAA
-349 KKTAASYG
+349 KKSAASYG

-390 DDSGSGDGGGAGGT
+390 DNSGSGGK

-410 EQLPIEN
+410 EQLPIKN
-417 SISDFAD
+417 SISEFAD
-424 KLKAALE
+424 KLKAAFE
-431 AGDWKQLGTL
+431 AGDWKELGTL

-478 TANFTNLGK
+478 TADFTNLGA
-487 HIAELFNAALSEI
+487 HIAELLNAALSEI
-500 DFSYAGRLLV
+500 DFTYAGRLMV
-510 KWFTILPNMVI
+510 KWFTILPDLII

-549 WLNSHNWSELGS
+549 WLNSYNWSDLGS

-567 KDLVTNIDWGGIT
+567 KDLFTNIDWGGIAS
-580 TSIFTFLGTAIRSCV
+580 SIFTFLGTAIRSCV
-595 EFLGSFFG
+595 EFLGGFFG

-617 AGENWKETAI
+617 AGEDWKETAV
-627 NLLNAIGKGFV
+627 NLLNAIGKGFAD
-638 NIGSWVMDNMID
+638 IGSWVMDNMID

-655 LIGEEKWA
+655 LVGEEKWA
-663 QFKQAGK
+663 EFKQAGR
-670 DLWNGFTAGVQEFF
+670 DLWNGFTQGVQEFF
-684 DNPGDWIKQHIVDPF
+684 DDPGAWIKQHIVDPF

-710 SPSTVMKEIGKSI
+710 SPSTVMKEIGQY
-723 VDGFLEGLNFFS
+723 VVEGFLEGINFFS
-735 GIAGTVKGWAG
+735 SIAGTVKKWGS
-746 SVVEWFTKGKDG
+746 SVV
-758 KGIVENFK
+758 
-766 TLAGNVVSGFK
+766 
-777 EKIGSAYTTVK
+777 
-788 TNVTTWASSV
+788 
-798 KNWFTNS
+798 
-805 SFGGVNFSTFTQ
+805 
-817 FASNTIEG
+817 
-825 FKSKIGSAYTT
+825 
-836 VKTNVTTW
+836 
-844 ASKVKEWFTSSSF
+844 EWFTSSSF
-857 GGVNFQNFSTFAN
+857 GGVNSANFSTFA
-870 NTIEGFKSK
+870 
-879 IGSAYTNVKSN
+879 SN
-890 VTTWANKVKEWFT
+890 V
-903 SSSYG
+903 
-908 GVNNTNFQTFANNI
+908 

-932 AYTNTRN
+932 AYTTTKS
-939 NIQTWAT
+939 NIQTWA
-946 NVKTWFSNIASKTAF
+946 A
-961 SNFANDVINGFK
+961 
-973 DKIGSAY
+973 
-980 TNTRNNI
+980 
-987 QTWATNVKNWFSG
+987 NVKNWFTG
-1000 IASNSAFAGFAT
+1000 IASNSAFAGFASD
-1012 NVIDGFKNKI
+1012 VINGFKNKI
-1022 GSYYTTAKTNITTW
+1022 GSYYTTAKSNITTW
-1036 ASKVKEWFKSENS
+1036 ASKVKEWFQSENS
-1049 DTSWSTIAKNVVDGF
+1049 NDSWSTIAKNIVDGF
-1064 ANGITSWASRCKNAV
+1064 ANGVTSWARRCKDAV

-1085 VLNWFEDKLGIASP
+1085 VLNWFEDTLDINSP
-1099 SKVFFQIGEFA
+1099 SKVFYKIGGFA

-1127 VVGNWANSF
+1127 VVGEWANSF

-1150 ALRYYDSET
+1150 ALRYYDSDA
-1159 FARSISA
+1159 FARTISS
-1166 NVQTNTE
+1166 NVETNNE
-1173 ITSTGFKQA
+1173 ISSTGFKQA

-1210 HPVVQ
+1210 HPIVQ

>member
-10 FQIETTATEAA
+10 FQIQSDSDKAA
-21 KGVDALAESFSKLK
+21 KGVDALADSFEKLK
-35 KTLRG
+35 KSLKG
-40 NAVKNVSDKLEAIN
+40 NAGLNGVSKKLEAIN
-54 AAAEKLTAIDKLE
+54 SAKDKLTGMEKLE
-67 KLASALN
+67 SLAKALN
-74 QLNTVKISPTIS
+74 QLNTVKVSPTIS
-86 KQLTNIGAAIN
+86 KRLTEIGTALDSLTWSDIEKVEDLAK
-97 SITPASVQNVTNLS
+97 
-111 AALQGMNGLQIPNL
+111 ALQSMQGLQVPNL
-125 RGLGQN
+125 RGLTSGRRTSSAN
-131 NRGQNQTNAPAAA
+131 SAPAPATAPASTGASAA
-144 PVGAGGTGAAT
+144 GAGAAAAAAT

-160 YTQTVTSANT
+160 YTQSVTGANT
-170 ATGGFMNT
+170 ATNGFMNT

-205 NGISA
+205 NGISS
-210 AAKAAVNAGRKLGS
+210 AAKAAISAGKKLGS

-237 TAGIGKLGY
+237 TSGLGKLGY

-267 MKAGINNLY
+267 MKEGINNLY
-276 QYSSLMGGTFKN
+276 QYSSLMGGQFKS
-288 SMDRLATSFQYL
+288 SMDSLATSFQYL

-339 LTGASVYTAA
+339 LTGASTYTAA
-349 KKTAASYG
+349 KKSAASYG

-390 DDSGSGDGGGAGGT
+390 DNSGSGGSGAGGK

-417 SISDFAD
+417 SISEFAD
-424 KLKAALE
+424 KLKAAFE
-431 AGDWKQLGTL
+431 AGDWKELGTL

-478 TANFTNLGK
+478 TADFTNLGA
-487 HIAELFNAALSEI
+487 HIAELLNAALSEI
-500 DFSYAGRLLV
+500 DFTYAGRLMV
-510 KWFTILPNMVI
+510 KWFTILPDLII

-549 WLNSHNWSELGS
+549 WLNSYNWSDLGS

-567 KDLVTNIDWGGIT
+567 KDLFTSIDWGGIAS
-580 TSIFTFLGTAIRSCV
+580 SIFTFLGTAIRSCV
-595 EFLGSFFG
+595 EFLGGFFG

-617 AGENWKETAI
+617 AGEDWKETAV
-627 NLLNAIGKGFV
+627 NLLNAIGKGFAD
-638 NIGSWVMDNMID
+638 IGSWVMDNMID

-655 LIGEEKWA
+655 LVGEEKWA
-663 QFKQAGK
+663 EFKQAGR
-670 DLWNGFTAGVQEFF
+670 DLWNGFTQGVQEFF
-684 DNPGDWIKQHIVDPF
+684 DDPGAWIKQHIVDPF

-710 SPSTVMKEIGKSI
+710 SPSTVMKEIGQY
-723 VDGFLEGLNFFS
+723 VVEGFLEGINFFS
-735 GIAGTVKGWAG
+735 SIAGTVKKWGS
-746 SVVEWFTKGKDG
+746 SVVEWFTKGEDG
-758 KGIVENFK
+758 KGIVEHFK
-766 TLAGNVVSGFK
+766 DIAGNIISGFK
-777 EKIGSAYTTVK
+777 DKVGST
-788 TNVTTWASSV
+788 
-798 KNWFTNS
+798 
-805 SFGGVNFSTFTQ
+805 
-817 FASNTIEG
+817 
-825 FKSKIGSAYTT
+825 YTT

-844 ASKVKEWFTSSSF
+844 ASKVKEWFTSNSF
-857 GGVNFQNFSTFAN
+857 GGVNLSTFATYAN
-870 NTIEGFKSK
+870 ETIEGFKSK
-879 IGSAYTNVKSN
+879 IGSAYTNVK
-890 VTTWANKVKEWFT
+890 
-903 SSSYG
+903 
-908 GVNNTNFQTFANNI
+908 
-922 ITGFKDKIGS
+922 
-932 AYTNTRN
+932 
-939 NIQTWAT
+939 
-946 NVKTWFSNIASKTAF
+946 
-961 SNFANDVINGFK
+961 
-973 DKIGSAY
+973 
-980 TNTRNNI
+980 
-987 QTWATNVKNWFSG
+987 
-1000 IASNSAFAGFAT
+1000 
-1012 NVIDGFKNKI
+1012 
-1022 GSYYTTAKTNITTW
+1022 TNITTW
-1036 ASKVKEWFKSENS
+1036 ASKVKEWFQSENS
-1049 DTSWSTIAKNVVDGF
+1049 NDSWSTIAKNIVDGF
-1064 ANGITSWASRCKNAV
+1064 ANGVTSWARRCKDAV

-1085 VLNWFEDKLGIASP
+1085 VLKWFEDTLDINSP
-1099 SKVFFQIGEFA
+1099 SKVFYKIGGFA

-1127 VVGNWANSF
+1127 VVGEWANSF

-1150 ALRYYDSET
+1150 ALRYYDSDA
-1159 FARSISA
+1159 FARTISS
-1166 NVQTNTE
+1166 NVETNNE
-1173 ITSTGFKQA
+1173 ISSTGFKQA

-1210 HPVVQ
+1210 HPIVQ

-1230 ANGYRFTK
+1230 ADGYRFTK

>member
-10 FQIETTATEAA
+10 FQIQSDSDKAA
-21 KGVDALAESFSKLK
+21 KGVDALADSFEKLK
-35 KTLRG
+35 KSLKG
-40 NAVKNVSDKLEAIN
+40 NAGLNGVSKKLEAIN
-54 AAAEKLTAIDKLE
+54 SAKDKLTGMEKLE
-67 KLASALN
+67 SLAKALN
-74 QLNTVKISPTIS
+74 QLNTVKVSPTIS
-86 KQLTNIGAAIN
+86 KRLTEIGTALDSLTWSDIEKVEDLAK
-97 SITPASVQNVTNLS
+97 
-111 AALQGMNGLQIPNL
+111 ALQSMQGLQVPNL
-125 RGLGQN
+125 RGLTSGRRTSSAN
-131 NRGQNQTNAPAAA
+131 SAPAPATAPASTGASAA
-144 PVGAGGTGAAT
+144 GAGAAAAATT

-160 YTQTVTSANT
+160 YTQSVTGANT
-170 ATGGFMNT
+170 ATNGFMNT

-205 NGISA
+205 NGISS
-210 AAKAAVNAGRKLGS
+210 AAKAAISAGKKLGS

-237 TAGIGKLGY
+237 TSGLGKLGY

-267 MKAGINNLY
+267 MKEGINNLY
-276 QYSSLMGGTFKN
+276 QYSSLMGGQFKS
-288 SMDRLATSFQYL
+288 SMDSLATSFQYL

-339 LTGASVYTAA
+339 LTGASTYTAA
-349 KKTAASYG
+349 KKSAASYG

-390 DDSGSGDGGGAGGT
+390 DNSGSGGGAGGK

-417 SISDFAD
+417 SISEFAD
-424 KLKAALE
+424 KLKAAFE
-431 AGDWKQLGTL
+431 AGNWKELGTL

-478 TANFTNLGK
+478 TADFTNLGA
-487 HIAELFNAALSEI
+487 HIAELLNAALSEI
-500 DFSYAGRLLV
+500 DFTYAGRLMV
-510 KWFTILPNMVI
+510 QWFTILPDLII

-549 WLNSHNWSELGS
+549 WLNSYNWSDLGS

-567 KDLVTNIDWGGIT
+567 KDLFTNIDWGGIAS
-580 TSIFTFLGTAIRSCV
+580 SIFTFLGAAIRSCV

-617 AGENWKETAI
+617 AGEDWKETAV

-638 NIGSWVMDNMID
+638 NIGTWAFDNIID

-655 LIGEEKWA
+655 LVGEEKWA
-663 QFKQAGK
+663 EFKQVGR
-670 DLWNGFTAGVQEFF
+670 DLWNGFTQGVQEFF
-684 DNPGDWIKQHIVDPF
+684 DDPGAWIKQHIVDPF

-710 SPSTVMKEIGKSI
+710 SPSTVMKEIGRY
-723 VDGFLEGLNFFS
+723 VVEGFLEGINFFS
-735 GIAGTVKGWAG
+735 SIAGTVKKWGS
-746 SVVEWFTKGKDG
+746 SVVEWFTKGEDG
-758 KGIVENFK
+758 KGIVEHFK
-766 TLAGNVVSGFK
+766 ETAGNIISGFK
-777 EKIGSAYTTVK
+777 DKIGSTYTTVK
-788 TNVTTWASSV
+788 TNVTTWAGKV
-798 KNWFTNS
+798 KEWFTSN
-805 SFGGVNFSTFTQ
+805 SFGGVNLSTFATY
-817 FASNTIEG
+817 ANETIEG
-825 FKSKIGSAYTT
+825 FKSKIGSAYTN

-879 IGSAYTNVKSN
+879 IGSAYTTVK
-890 VTTWANKVKEWFT
+890 
-903 SSSYG
+903 
-908 GVNNTNFQTFANNI
+908 
-922 ITGFKDKIGS
+922 
-932 AYTNTRN
+932 
-939 NIQTWAT
+939 T
-946 NVKTWFSNIASKTAF
+946 NV
-961 SNFANDVINGFK
+961 
-973 DKIGSAY
+973 
-980 TNTRNNI
+980 
-987 QTWATNVKNWFSG
+987 
-1000 IASNSAFAGFAT
+1000 
-1012 NVIDGFKNKI
+1012 
-1022 GSYYTTAKTNITTW
+1022 TTW
-1036 ASKVKEWFKSENS
+1036 ASKVKEWFQSENS
-1049 DTSWSTIAKNVVDGF
+1049 NDSWGTIAKNIVDGF
-1064 ANGITSWASRCKNAV
+1064 ANGVTSWANRCKNAV
-1079 VSWGQS
+1079 VSWGKS
-1085 VLNWFEDKLGIASP
+1085 VLNWFEDTLDINSP
-1099 SKVFFQIGEFA
+1099 SKVFYKIGGFA

-1118 AQVGKTTRS
+1118 TQVGKTTRS
-1127 VVGNWANSF
+1127 VVGEWANSF

-1150 ALRYYDSET
+1150 ALRYYDSDA
-1159 FARSISA
+1159 FARTISS
-1166 NVQTNTE
+1166 NVETNSE
-1173 ITSTGFKQA
+1173 ISSTGFKQA

-1210 HPVVQ
+1210 HPIVQ

>member
-10 FQIETTATEAA
+10 FQIQSDSDKAA
-21 KGVDALAESFSKLK
+21 KGVDALADSFEKLK
-35 KTLRG
+35 KSLKG
-40 NAVKNVSDKLEAIN
+40 NAGLNGVSKKLEAIN
-54 AAAEKLTAIDKLE
+54 SAKDKLTGMEKLE
-67 KLASALN
+67 SLAKALN
-74 QLNTVKISPTIS
+74 QLNTVKVSPTIS
-86 KQLTNIGAAIN
+86 KRLTEIGTALDSLTWSDIEKVEDLAK
-97 SITPASVQNVTNLS
+97 
-111 AALQGMNGLQIPNL
+111 ALQSMQGLQVPNL
-125 RGLGQN
+125 RGLTSGRRTSSAN
-131 NRGQNQTNAPAAA
+131 SAPAPATAPASTGASAA
-144 PVGAGGTGAAT
+144 AAAAT

-160 YTQTVTSANT
+160 YTQSVTGANT
-170 ATGGFMNT
+170 ATNGFMNT

-205 NGISA
+205 NGISS
-210 AAKAAVNAGRKLGS
+210 AAKAAISAGKKLGS

-237 TAGIGKLGY
+237 TSGLGKLGY

-267 MKAGINNLY
+267 MKEGINNLY
-276 QYSSLMGGTFKN
+276 QYSSLMGGQFKS
-288 SMDRLATSFQYL
+288 SMDSLATSFQYL

-339 LTGASVYTAA
+339 LTGASTYTAA
-349 KKTAASYG
+349 KKSAASYG

-390 DDSGSGDGGGAGGT
+390 DNSGSGGGAGGK

-417 SISDFAD
+417 SISEFAD
-424 KLKAALE
+424 KLKAAFE
-431 AGDWKQLGTL
+431 AGNWKELGTL

-478 TANFTNLGK
+478 TADFTNLGA

-500 DFSYAGRLLV
+500 DFTYAGRLMV
-510 KWFTILPNMVI
+510 QWFTILPDLII

-549 WLNSHNWSELGS
+549 WLNSYNWSDLGS

-567 KDLVTNIDWGGIT
+567 KDLFTNIDWGGIAS
-580 TSIFTFLGTAIRSCV
+580 SIFTFLGTAIRSCV

-617 AGENWKETAI
+617 AGEDWKETAV

-638 NIGSWVMDNMID
+638 NIGTWAFDNIID

-655 LIGEEKWA
+655 LVGEEKWA
-663 QFKQAGK
+663 EFKQVGR
-670 DLWNGFTAGVQEFF
+670 DLWNGFTQGVQEFF
-684 DNPGDWIKQHIVDPF
+684 DDPGAWIKQHIVDPF

-710 SPSTVMKEIGKSI
+710 SPSTVMKEIGQY
-723 VDGFLEGLNFFS
+723 VVEGFLEGINFFS
-735 GIAGTVKGWAG
+735 SIAGTVKKWGS
-746 SVVEWFTKGKDG
+746 SVVEWFTKGEDG
-758 KGIVENFK
+758 KGIVEHFK
-766 TLAGNVVSGFK
+766 EIAGNIISGFK
-777 EKIGSAYTTVK
+777 DKVGSTYTTVK
-788 TNVTTWASSV
+788 TNVTTWASKV
-798 KNWFTNS
+798 KEWFTSN
-805 SFGGVNFSTFTQ
+805 SFGGVNLSTFATYANETIEGFKSKIGSAYTNVKTNITTWASKVKEWFTSSSYGGVNYQNFSTF
-817 FASNTIEG
+817 ANNTIEG

-857 GGVNFQNFSTFAN
+857 GGVNSANFSTFA
-870 NTIEGFKSK
+870 
-879 IGSAYTNVKSN
+879 SN
-890 VTTWANKVKEWFT
+890 V
-903 SSSYG
+903 
-908 GVNNTNFQTFANNI
+908 

-932 AYTNTRN
+932 AYTT
-939 NIQTWAT
+939 T
-946 NVKTWFSNIASKTAF
+946 KS
-961 SNFANDVINGFK
+961 
-973 DKIGSAY
+973 
-980 TNTRNNI
+980 NI
-987 QTWATNVKNWFSG
+987 QTWATNVKNWFTG
-1000 IASNSAFAGFAT
+1000 IASNSAFAGFASD
-1012 NVIDGFKNKI
+1012 VINGFKNKI
-1022 GSYYTTAKTNITTW
+1022 GSYYTTVKSNITTW
-1036 ASKVKEWFKSENS
+1036 ASKVKEWFQSENS
-1049 DTSWSTIAKNVVDGF
+1049 NDSWSTIAKNIVDGF
-1064 ANGITSWASRCKNAV
+1064 ANGVTSWARRCKDAV

-1085 VLNWFEDKLGIASP
+1085 VLNWFKDTLDINSP
-1099 SKVFFQIGEFA
+1099 SKVFYKIGGFA

-1127 VVGNWANSF
+1127 VVGEWANSF

-1150 ALRYYDSET
+1150 ALRYYDSDA
-1159 FARSISA
+1159 FARTISS
-1166 NVQTNTE
+1166 NVETNNE
-1173 ITSTGFKQA
+1173 ISSTGFKQA

-1210 HPVVQ
+1210 HPIVQ

>member
-10 FQIETTATEAA
+10 FQIQSDSDKAA
-21 KGVDALAESFSKLK
+21 KGVDALADSFEKLK
-35 KTLRG
+35 KSLKG
-40 NAVKNVSDKLEAIN
+40 NAGLNGVSKKLEAIN
-54 AAAEKLTAIDKLE
+54 SAKDKLTGMEKLE
-67 KLASALN
+67 SLAKALN
-74 QLNTVKISPTIS
+74 QLNTVKVSPTIS
-86 KQLTNIGAAIN
+86 KRLTEIGTALDSLTWSDIEKVEDLAK
-97 SITPASVQNVTNLS
+97 
-111 AALQGMNGLQIPNL
+111 ALQSMQGLQVPNL
-125 RGLGQN
+125 RGLTSGRRTSSAN
-131 NRGQNQTNAPAAA
+131 SAPAPATAPASTGASAA
-144 PVGAGGTGAAT
+144 GAGAAAAAAT

-160 YTQTVTSANT
+160 YTQSVTGANT
-170 ATGGFMNT
+170 ATNGFMNT

-205 NGISA
+205 NGISS
-210 AAKAAVNAGRKLGS
+210 AAKAAISAGKKLGS

-237 TAGIGKLGY
+237 TSGLGKLGY

-267 MKAGINNLY
+267 MKEGINNLY
-276 QYSSLMGGTFKN
+276 QYSSLMGGQFKS
-288 SMDRLATSFQYL
+288 SMDSLATSFQYL

-339 LTGASVYTAA
+339 LTGASTYTAA
-349 KKTAASYG
+349 KKSAASYG

-390 DDSGSGDGGGAGGT
+390 DNSGSGGGGAGGK

-417 SISDFAD
+417 SISEFAD
-424 KLKAALE
+424 KLKAAFE
-431 AGDWKQLGTL
+431 AGNWKELGTL

-478 TANFTNLGK
+478 TADFTNLGA
-487 HIAELFNAALSEI
+487 HIAELLNAALSEI
-500 DFSYAGRLLV
+500 DFTYAGRLMV
-510 KWFTILPNMVI
+510 KWFSILPDLII

-549 WLNSHNWSELGS
+549 WLNSYNWSDLGS

-567 KDLVTNIDWGGIT
+567 KDLFTNIDWGGIAS
-580 TSIFTFLGTAIRSCV
+580 SIFTFLGTAIRSCV
-595 EFLGSFFG
+595 EFLGGFFG

-617 AGENWKETAI
+617 AGEDWKETAV
-627 NLLNAIGKGFV
+627 NLLNAIGKGFAD
-638 NIGSWVMDNMID
+638 IGSWVMDNMID

-655 LIGEEKWA
+655 LVGEEKWA
-663 QFKQAGK
+663 EFKQAGR
-670 DLWNGFTAGVQEFF
+670 DLWNGFTQGVQEFF
-684 DNPGDWIKQHIVDPF
+684 DDPGAWIKQHIVDPF

-710 SPSTVMKEIGKSI
+710 SPSTVMKEIGQY
-723 VDGFLEGLNFFS
+723 VVEGFLEGINFFS
-735 GIAGTVKGWAG
+735 SIAGTVKKWGS
-746 SVVEWFTKGKDG
+746 SVVEWFTKGEDG
-758 KGIVENFK
+758 KGIVEHFK
-766 TLAGNVVSGFK
+766 EIAGNIISGFK
-777 EKIGSAYTTVK
+777 DKVGSTYTTVK
-788 TNVTTWASSV
+788 TNVTTWASKV
-798 KNWFTNS
+798 KEWFTSN
-805 SFGGVNFSTFTQ
+805 SFGGVNLSTFATYANETIEGFKSKIGSAYTNVKTNITTWASKVKEWFTSSSYGGVNYQNFSTF
-817 FASNTIEG
+817 ANNTIEG

-844 ASKVKEWFTSSSF
+844 ASKVKEWF
-857 GGVNFQNFSTFAN
+857 Q
-870 NTIEGFKSK
+870 
-879 IGSAYTNVKSN
+879 
-890 VTTWANKVKEWFT
+890 
-903 SSSYG
+903 
-908 GVNNTNFQTFANNI
+908 
-922 ITGFKDKIGS
+922 
-932 AYTNTRN
+932 
-939 NIQTWAT
+939 
-946 NVKTWFSNIASKTAF
+946 
-961 SNFANDVINGFK
+961 
-973 DKIGSAY
+973 
-980 TNTRNNI
+980 
-987 QTWATNVKNWFSG
+987 
-1000 IASNSAFAGFAT
+1000 
-1012 NVIDGFKNKI
+1012 
-1022 GSYYTTAKTNITTW
+1022 
-1036 ASKVKEWFKSENS
+1036 SENS
-1049 DTSWSTIAKNVVDGF
+1049 NDSWSTIAKNIVDGF
-1064 ANGITSWASRCKNAV
+1064 ANGVTSWARRCKDAV

-1085 VLNWFEDKLGIASP
+1085 VLNWFEDTLDINSP
-1099 SKVFFQIGEFA
+1099 SKVFYEIGGFA

-1127 VVGNWANSF
+1127 VVGEWANSF

-1150 ALRYYDSET
+1150 ALRYYDSDA
-1159 FARSISA
+1159 FARTISS
-1166 NVQTNTE
+1166 NVETNSE
-1173 ITSTGFKQA
+1173 ISSTGFKQA

-1210 HPVVQ
+1210 HPIVQ

>member
-10 FQIETTATEAA
+10 FQIQSDSDKAA
-21 KGVDALAESFSKLK
+21 KGVDALADSFEKLK
-35 KTLRG
+35 KSLKG
-40 NAVKNVSDKLEAIN
+40 NAGLNGVSKKLEAIN
-54 AAAEKLTAIDKLE
+54 SAKDKLTGMEKLE
-67 KLASALN
+67 SLAKALN
-74 QLNTVKISPTIS
+74 QLNTVKVSPTIS
-86 KQLTNIGAAIN
+86 KRLTEIGTALDSLTWSDIEKVEDLAK
-97 SITPASVQNVTNLS
+97 
-111 AALQGMNGLQIPNL
+111 ALQSMQGLQVPNL
-125 RGLGQN
+125 RGLTSGRRTSSAN
-131 NRGQNQTNAPAAA
+131 SAPAPATAPASTGASAA
-144 PVGAGGTGAAT
+144 GAGAAAAAAT

-160 YTQTVTSANT
+160 YTQSVTGANT
-170 ATGGFMNT
+170 ATNGFMNT

-205 NGISA
+205 NGISS
-210 AAKAAVNAGRKLGS
+210 AAKAAISAGKKLGS

-237 TAGIGKLGY
+237 TSGLGKLGY

-267 MKAGINNLY
+267 MKEGINNLY
-276 QYSSLMGGTFKN
+276 QYSSLMGGQFKS
-288 SMDRLATSFQYL
+288 SMDSLATSFQYL

-339 LTGASVYTAA
+339 LTGASTYTAA
-349 KKTAASYG
+349 KKSAASYG

-390 DDSGSGDGGGAGGT
+390 DNSGSGGGGAGGK

-417 SISDFAD
+417 SISEFAD
-424 KLKAALE
+424 KLKAAFE
-431 AGDWKQLGTL
+431 AGDWKELGTL

-478 TANFTNLGK
+478 TADFTNLGA
-487 HIAELFNAALSEI
+487 HIAELLNAALSEI
-500 DFSYAGRLLV
+500 DFTYAGRLMV
-510 KWFTILPNMVI
+510 KWFTILPDLII

-549 WLNSHNWSELGS
+549 WLNSYNWSDLGS

-567 KDLVTNIDWGGIT
+567 KDLFTNIDWGGIAS
-580 TSIFTFLGTAIRSCV
+580 SIFTFLGTAIRSCV
-595 EFLGSFFG
+595 EFLGGFFG

-617 AGENWKETAI
+617 AGEDWKETAV
-627 NLLNAIGKGFV
+627 NLLNAIGKGFAD
-638 NIGSWVMDNMID
+638 IGSWVMDNMID

-655 LIGEEKWA
+655 LVGEEKWA
-663 QFKQAGK
+663 EFKQAGR
-670 DLWNGFTAGVQEFF
+670 DLWNGFTQGVQEFF
-684 DNPGDWIKQHIVDPF
+684 DDPGAWIKQHIVDPF

-710 SPSTVMKEIGKSI
+710 SPSTVMKEIGQY
-723 VDGFLEGLNFFS
+723 VVEGFLEGINFFS
-735 GIAGTVKGWAG
+735 SIAGTVKKWGS
-746 SVVEWFTKGKDG
+746 SVVEWFTKGEDG
-758 KGIVENFK
+758 KGIVEHFK
-766 TLAGNVVSGFK
+766 EIAGNIISGFK
-777 EKIGSAYTTVK
+777 DKVGSTYTTIK
-788 TNVTTWASSV
+788 TNVTTWASKV
-798 KNWFTNS
+798 KEWFTS
-805 SFGGVNFSTFTQ
+805 SSYGGVNYQNFSTF
-817 FASNTIEG
+817 ANNTIEG

-857 GGVNFQNFSTFAN
+857 GGVNSANFSTFA
-870 NTIEGFKSK
+870 
-879 IGSAYTNVKSN
+879 SN
-890 VTTWANKVKEWFT
+890 V
-903 SSSYG
+903 
-908 GVNNTNFQTFANNI
+908 

-932 AYTNTRN
+932 
-939 NIQTWAT
+939 
-946 NVKTWFSNIASKTAF
+946 
-961 SNFANDVINGFK
+961 
-973 DKIGSAY
+973 
-980 TNTRNNI
+980 
-987 QTWATNVKNWFSG
+987 
-1000 IASNSAFAGFAT
+1000 
-1012 NVIDGFKNKI
+1012 
-1022 GSYYTTAKTNITTW
+1022 YYTTAKSNITTW
-1036 ASKVKEWFKSENS
+1036 ASKVKEWFQSENS
-1049 DTSWSTIAKNVVDGF
+1049 SSSWGTIAKNIVDGF
-1064 ANGITSWASRCKNAV
+1064 ANGVTSWARRCKDAV

-1085 VLNWFEDKLGIASP
+1085 VLNWFEDTLDINSP
-1099 SKVFFQIGEFA
+1099 SKVFYDIGGFA

-1118 AQVGKTTRS
+1118 AQVGKTTRN
-1127 VVGNWANSF
+1127 VVGEWANSF

-1150 ALRYYDSET
+1150 ALRYYDSDA
-1159 FARSISA
+1159 FARTISS
-1166 NVQTNTE
+1166 NVETNSE
-1173 ITSTGFKQA
+1173 ISSTGFKQA

-1210 HPVVQ
+1210 HPIVQ

>member
-1 MAVEIEGLE
+1 M
-10 FQIETTATEAA
+10 
-21 KGVDALAESFSKLK
+21 
-35 KTLRG
+35 
-40 NAVKNVSDKLEAIN
+40 
-54 AAAEKLTAIDKLE
+54 
-67 KLASALN
+67 
-74 QLNTVKISPTIS
+74 
-86 KQLTNIGAAIN
+86 
-97 SITPASVQNVTNLS
+97 
-111 AALQGMNGLQIPNL
+111 
-125 RGLGQN
+125 
-131 NRGQNQTNAPAAA
+131 
-144 PVGAGGTGAAT
+144 
-155 SGMTQ
+155 
-160 YTQTVTSANT
+160 
-170 ATGGFMNT
+170 
-178 LRNLGGVFSRAFSAL
+178 
-193 GGATLKGLKGSL
+193 KGLKGSL
-205 NGISA
+205 NGISS
-210 AAKAAVNAGRKLGS
+210 AAKAAISAGKKLGS

-237 TAGIGKLGY
+237 TSGLGKLGY

-267 MKAGINNLY
+267 MKEGINNLY
-276 QYSSLMGGTFKN
+276 QYSSLMGGQFKS
-288 SMDRLATSFQYL
+288 SMDSLATSFQYL

-339 LTGASVYTAA
+339 LTGASTYTAA
-349 KKTAASYG
+349 KKSAASYG

-390 DDSGSGDGGGAGGT
+390 DNSGSGGGAGGK

-417 SISDFAD
+417 SISEFAD
-424 KLKAALE
+424 KLKAAFE
-431 AGDWKQLGTL
+431 AGNWKELGTL

-478 TANFTNLGK
+478 TADFTNLGA

-500 DFSYAGRLLV
+500 DFTYAGRLMV
-510 KWFTILPNMVI
+510 QWFTILPDLII

-549 WLNSHNWSELGS
+549 WLNSYNWSDLGS

-567 KDLVTNIDWGGIT
+567 KDLFTNIDWGGIAS
-580 TSIFTFLGTAIRSCV
+580 SIFTFLGTAIRSCV

-617 AGENWKETAI
+617 AGEDWKETAV

-638 NIGSWVMDNMID
+638 NIGTWAFDNIID

-655 LIGEEKWA
+655 LVGEEKWA
-663 QFKQAGK
+663 EFKQVGR
-670 DLWNGFTAGVQEFF
+670 DLWNGFTQGVQEFF
-684 DNPGDWIKQHIVDPF
+684 DDPGAWIKQHIVDPF

-710 SPSTVMKEIGKSI
+710 SPSTVMKEIGQY
-723 VDGFLEGLNFFS
+723 VVEGFLEGINFFS
-735 GIAGTVKGWAG
+735 SIAGTVKKWGS
-746 SVVEWFTKGKDG
+746 SVVEWFTKGEDG
-758 KGIVENFK
+758 KGIVEHFK
-766 TLAGNVVSGFK
+766 DTAGNIISGFK
-777 EKIGSAYTTVK
+777 DKIGSTYTTVK
-788 TNVTTWASSV
+788 TNVTTWASKV
-798 KNWFTNS
+798 KEWFTSN
-805 SFGGVNFSTFTQ
+805 SFGGVNLSTFATYANETIEGFKSKIGSAYTNVKTNITTWASKVKEWFTSSSYGGVNYQNFSTF
-817 FASNTIEG
+817 ANNTIEG

-844 ASKVKEWFTSSSF
+844 ASKVKEWF
-857 GGVNFQNFSTFAN
+857 Q
-870 NTIEGFKSK
+870 
-879 IGSAYTNVKSN
+879 
-890 VTTWANKVKEWFT
+890 
-903 SSSYG
+903 
-908 GVNNTNFQTFANNI
+908 
-922 ITGFKDKIGS
+922 
-932 AYTNTRN
+932 
-939 NIQTWAT
+939 
-946 NVKTWFSNIASKTAF
+946 
-961 SNFANDVINGFK
+961 
-973 DKIGSAY
+973 
-980 TNTRNNI
+980 
-987 QTWATNVKNWFSG
+987 
-1000 IASNSAFAGFAT
+1000 
-1012 NVIDGFKNKI
+1012 
-1022 GSYYTTAKTNITTW
+1022 
-1036 ASKVKEWFKSENS
+1036 SENS
-1049 DTSWSTIAKNVVDGF
+1049 NDSWSTIAKNIVDGF
-1064 ANGITSWASRCKNAV
+1064 ANGVTSWARRCKDAV

-1085 VLNWFEDKLGIASP
+1085 VLNWFEDTLDINSP
-1099 SKVFFQIGEFA
+1099 SKVFYKIGGFA

-1118 AQVGKTTRS
+1118 TQVGKTTRS
-1127 VVGNWANSF
+1127 VVGEWANSF

-1150 ALRYYDSET
+1150 ALRYYDSDA
-1159 FARSISA
+1159 FARTISS
-1166 NVQTNTE
+1166 NVETNNE
-1173 ITSTGFKQA
+1173 ISSTGFKQA

-1210 HPVVQ
+1210 HPIVQ